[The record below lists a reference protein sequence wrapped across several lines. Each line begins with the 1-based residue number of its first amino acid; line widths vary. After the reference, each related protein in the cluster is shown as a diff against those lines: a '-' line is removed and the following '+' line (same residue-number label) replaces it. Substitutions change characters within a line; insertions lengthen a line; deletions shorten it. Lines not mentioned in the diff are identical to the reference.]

1 MDGNQFALRLRLVAG
16 TMALFILLFFSVLYN
31 IQVVNGADYRRQAT
45 ARIANEETVEA
56 SRGELTD
63 RYGRVLVTNETIYEV
78 TLDRS
83 TLGEEAQRNATLL
96 KLLDICREEE
106 VSWTDNLP
114 ISAEAPFVYT
124 LESAGS
130 SNRSAFVRLMEAMGS
145 KWTTAAA
152 EAIQQVEAL
161 DSDSGGTVDRTDAG
175 DSLTQVLNEAV
186 AQTWQQAQEN
196 GLERETLSRAEGGQ
210 QQAAASGLSAQ
221 ALLNQMRT
229 YFEVDPSVSDEDAR
243 ALVGVLY
250 EMLLRTKDVST
261 SQYVFASDVDISFI
275 TKVKEAGL
283 AGVKIGTTTART
295 YKTNYAAHLL
305 GRVGSI
311 YYDEWYTDDSYYRN
325 NGYNMNDTVGKEG
338 VEKAFESY
346 LRGESGVRTTETNA
360 NGKVV
365 SETWV
370 PDENGEL
377 QVPKPGNNVMLT
389 IDERLQ
395 EAVETSLA
403 QRVPGMT
410 DQVQGAAAVVLDMS
424 GGVLAMASYPTF
436 DLSIYSDSTAYSQVS
451 QDPLAPLYNRA
462 IQGLYSPGSTFK
474 MITGVAALQEG
485 LTTPG
490 EEIYDNGRFDY
501 PAGEKYPYGDYHP
514 ACWYYLQYGGKH
526 GWENM
531 GEALRDSCNIFFYT
545 LGDRLGIDL
554 LDQYAAMFGL
564 GEKTGIEI
572 SGEEAGRV
580 AGPAASEAL
589 GQEWYDGLLLSA
601 AIGQGTTECTPVQL
615 ANYIVTLVNGGN
627 HYPVH
632 LLKTVKT
639 SDYSQVVEE
648 YSAEPLDTINISEE
662 NLETVKEGMGL
673 MASEGSVAKYFKD
686 LPVTVGAK
694 TGTAQVGSATA
705 ESNAVF
711 VCFAPYDDP
720 EIAMAIVVERGG
732 SGTELGAIAADIL
745 SAYFGGENTNETVTT
760 ENTLLR

>member
-1 MDGNQFALRLRLVAG
+1 MMDGTRFTLRLRFVAG
-16 TMALFILLFFSVLYN
+16 IMAGILLLFFGVLYN
-31 IQVVNGADYRRQAT
+31 LQIVNVDDYRRQAT
-45 ARIANEETVEA
+45 ARIANQETVEA
-56 SRGELTD
+56 ARGEITD
-63 RYGRVLVTNETIYEV
+63 RYGRVLVSNKTIYEV

-96 KLLDICREEE
+96 KLLEICREEG
-106 VSWTDNLP
+106 VVWTDTLP
-114 ISAEAPFVYT
+114 ISDTAPFVYT
-124 LESAGS
+124 MDQTD
-130 SNRSAFVRLMEAMGS
+130 SNTRKSFSKLMETMGTS
-145 KWTTAAA
+145 WKTAAA
-152 EAIQQVEAL
+152 DGLELAAAM
-161 DSDSGGTVDRTDAG
+161 DSDGAAAVTQTEGG
-175 DSLTQVLNEAV
+175 SLSEAV
-186 AQTWQQAQEN
+186 ARAAQHQWSQARSD
-196 GLERETLSRAEGGQ
+196 GLRRETPGQ
-210 QQAAASGLSAQ
+210 APEQETAVSGVSAQ
-221 ALLNQMRT
+221 PLISKMRE
-229 YFEVDPSVSDEDAR
+229 YFEVDPAVSDEEGR

-261 SQYVFASDVDISFI
+261 SEYVFASDVDISFI

-283 AGVKIGTTTART
+283 AGVKIDTTTART
-295 YKTNYAAHLL
+295 YNTNYAAHLL

-311 YYDEWYTDDSYYRN
+311 YYDEWYADDSYYRN

-346 LRGESGVRTTETNA
+346 LRGEAGVRTTETNA

-377 QVPKPGNNVMLT
+377 QVPQPGNNVMLT

-395 EAVETSLA
+395 EAVETSLS

-410 DQVQGAAAVVLDMS
+410 DQVKGASAVVLDMS

-436 DLSIYSDSTAYSQVS
+436 DLSIYSDSAAYNQVS

-485 LTTPG
+485 YTTPG
-490 EEIYDNGRFDY
+490 EEILDTGRFQY

-531 GEALRDSCNIFFYT
+531 GEAIRDSCNIFFFT
-545 LGDRLGIDL
+545 LADRMGIDII
-554 LDQYAAMFGL
+554 DEYASMFGL
-564 GEKTGIEI
+564 GQKTGIEI
-572 SGEEAGRV
+572 TGEKTGRV

-601 AIGQGTTECTPVQL
+601 AIGQGTTECTPIQL

-627 HYPVH
+627 RYPVH

-648 YSAEPLDTINISEE
+648 YSAEPLDSINISEE
-662 NLETVKEGMGL
+662 NLETVKEGIGL

-686 LPVTVGAK
+686 LPVKVGAK

-720 EIAMAIVVERGG
+720 QIAISIVVERGG
-732 SGTELGAIAADIL
+732 SGTELGAIAADIV
-745 SAYFGGENTNETVTT
+745 SAYFGSENTNETVTT

>member
-1 MDGNQFALRLRLVAG
+1 MMDGTRFTLRLRFVAG
-16 TMALFILLFFSVLYN
+16 IMAGILLLFFGVLYN
-31 IQVVNGADYRRQAT
+31 LQIVNVDDYRRQAT
-45 ARIANEETVEA
+45 ARIANQETVEA
-56 SRGELTD
+56 ARGELTD
-63 RYGRVLVTNETIYEV
+63 RYGRVLVSNKTIYEV

-96 KLLDICREEE
+96 KLLEICREEG
-106 VSWTDNLP
+106 VVWTDTLP
-114 ISAEAPFVYT
+114 ISDTAPFVYT
-124 LESAGS
+124 MDQTD
-130 SNRSAFVRLMEAMGS
+130 SNTRKSFSKLMETMGTS
-145 KWTTAAA
+145 WKTAAA
-152 EAIQQVEAL
+152 DGLELAAAM
-161 DSDSGGTVDRTDAG
+161 DSDGAAAVTQTEGG
-175 DSLTQVLNEAV
+175 SLSEAV
-186 AQTWQQAQEN
+186 ARAAQHQWSQAQSD
-196 GLERETLSRAEGGQ
+196 GLRRETPGQ
-210 QQAAASGLSAQ
+210 APEQETAVSGVSAQ
-221 ALLNQMRT
+221 PLISKMRE
-229 YFEVDPSVSDEDAR
+229 YFEVDPAVSDEEGR

-261 SQYVFASDVDISFI
+261 SEYVFASDVDISFI

-283 AGVKIGTTTART
+283 AGVKIDTTTART
-295 YKTNYAAHLL
+295 YNTNYAAHLL

-311 YYDEWYTDDSYYRN
+311 YYDEWYADDSYYRN

-346 LRGESGVRTTETNA
+346 LRGEAGVRTTETNA

-377 QVPKPGNNVMLT
+377 QVPQPGNNVMLT

-395 EAVETSLA
+395 EAVETSLS

-410 DQVQGAAAVVLDMS
+410 DQVKGASAVVLDMS

-436 DLSIYSDSTAYSQVS
+436 DLSIYSDSAAYNQVS

-485 LTTPG
+485 YTTPG
-490 EEIYDNGRFDY
+490 EEILDTGRFQY

-531 GEALRDSCNIFFYT
+531 GEAIRDSCNIFFFT
-545 LGDRLGIDL
+545 LADRMGIDII
-554 LDQYAAMFGL
+554 DEYASMFGL
-564 GEKTGIEI
+564 GQKTGIEI
-572 SGEEAGRV
+572 TGEKTGRV

-601 AIGQGTTECTPVQL
+601 AIGQGTTECTPIQL

-627 HYPVH
+627 RYPVH

-648 YSAEPLDTINISEE
+648 YSAEPLDSINISEE

-686 LPVTVGAK
+686 LPVKVGAK

-720 EIAMAIVVERGG
+720 QIAISIVVERGG
-732 SGTELGAIAADIL
+732 SGTELGAIAADIV
-745 SAYFGGENTNETVTT
+745 SAYFGSENTNETVTT

>member
-1 MDGNQFALRLRLVAG
+1 MDGTRFTLRLRFVAG
-16 TMALFILLFFSVLYN
+16 IMAGILLLFFGVLYN
-31 IQVVNGADYRRQAT
+31 LQIVNVDDYRRQAT
-45 ARIANEETVEA
+45 ARIANQETVEA
-56 SRGELTD
+56 ARGEITD
-63 RYGRVLVTNETIYEV
+63 RYGRVLMSNKTIYEV

-96 KLLDICREEE
+96 KLLEICREEG
-106 VSWTDNLP
+106 VVWTDTLP
-114 ISAEAPFVYT
+114 ISDTAPFVYT
-124 LESAGS
+124 MDQTD
-130 SNRSAFVRLMEAMGS
+130 SNTRKSFSKLMETMGTS
-145 KWTTAAA
+145 WKTAAA
-152 EAIQQVEAL
+152 DGLELAAAM
-161 DSDSGGTVDRTDAG
+161 DSDGAAAVTQTEGG
-175 DSLTQVLNEAV
+175 SLSEAV
-186 AQTWQQAQEN
+186 ARAAQHQWSQAQSD
-196 GLERETLSRAEGGQ
+196 GLRRETPGQ
-210 QQAAASGLSAQ
+210 APEQETAVSGVSAQ
-221 ALLNQMRT
+221 PLISKMRE
-229 YFEVDPSVSDEDAR
+229 YFEVDPAVSDEEGR

-261 SQYVFASDVDISFI
+261 SEYVFASDVDISFI

-283 AGVKIGTTTART
+283 AGVKIDTTTART
-295 YKTNYAAHLL
+295 YNTNYAAHLL

-311 YYDEWYTDDSYYRN
+311 YYDEWYADDSYYRN

-346 LRGESGVRTTETNA
+346 LRGEAGVRTTETNA

-377 QVPKPGNNVMLT
+377 QVPQPGNNVMLT

-395 EAVETSLA
+395 EAVETSLS

-410 DQVQGAAAVVLDMS
+410 DQVKGASAVVLDMS

-436 DLSIYSDSTAYSQVS
+436 DLSIYSDSAAYNQVS

-485 LTTPG
+485 YTTPG
-490 EEIYDNGRFDY
+490 EEILDTGRFQY

-531 GEALRDSCNIFFYT
+531 GEAIRDSCNIFFFT
-545 LGDRLGIDL
+545 LADRMGIDII
-554 LDQYAAMFGL
+554 DEYASMFGL
-564 GEKTGIEI
+564 GQKTGIEI
-572 SGEEAGRV
+572 NGEKTGRV

-601 AIGQGTTECTPVQL
+601 AIGQGTTECTPIQL

-627 HYPVH
+627 RYPVH

-648 YSAEPLDTINISEE
+648 YSAEPLDSINISEE

-686 LPVTVGAK
+686 LPVKVGAK

-720 EIAMAIVVERGG
+720 EIAISIVVERGG
-732 SGTELGAIAADIL
+732 SGTELGAIAADIV
-745 SAYFGGENTNETVTT
+745 SAYFGSENTNETVTT

>member
-1 MDGNQFALRLRLVAG
+1 MMDGTRFTLRLRFVAG
-16 TMALFILLFFSVLYN
+16 IMAGILLLFFGVLYN
-31 IQVVNGADYRRQAT
+31 LQIVNVDDYRRQAT
-45 ARIANEETVEA
+45 ARIANQETVEA
-56 SRGELTD
+56 ARGEITD
-63 RYGRVLVTNETIYEV
+63 RYGRVLVSNKTIYEV

-96 KLLDICREEE
+96 KLLEICREEG
-106 VSWTDNLP
+106 VVWTDTLP
-114 ISAEAPFVYT
+114 ISDTAPFVYT
-124 LESAGS
+124 MDQTD
-130 SNRSAFVRLMEAMGS
+130 SNTRKSFSKLMETMGTS
-145 KWTTAAA
+145 WKTAAA
-152 EAIQQVEAL
+152 DGLELAAAM
-161 DSDSGGTVDRTDAG
+161 DSDGAAAVTQTEGG
-175 DSLTQVLNEAV
+175 SLSEAV
-186 AQTWQQAQEN
+186 ARAAQHQWSQAQSD
-196 GLERETLSRAEGGQ
+196 GLRRETPGQ
-210 QQAAASGLSAQ
+210 APEQETAVSGVSAQ
-221 ALLNQMRT
+221 PLISKMRE
-229 YFEVDPSVSDEDAR
+229 YFEVDPAVSDEEGR

-261 SQYVFASDVDISFI
+261 SEYVFASDVDISFI

-283 AGVKIGTTTART
+283 AGVKIDTTTART
-295 YKTNYAAHLL
+295 YNTNYAAHLL

-311 YYDEWYTDDSYYRN
+311 YYDEWYADDSYYRN

-346 LRGESGVRTTETNA
+346 LRGEAGVRTTETNA

-377 QVPKPGNNVMLT
+377 QVPQPGNNVMLT

-395 EAVETSLA
+395 EAVETSLS

-410 DQVQGAAAVVLDMS
+410 DQVKGASAVVLDMS

-436 DLSIYSDSTAYSQVS
+436 DLSIYSDSAAYNQVS

-485 LTTPG
+485 YTTPG
-490 EEIYDNGRFDY
+490 EEILDTGRFQY

-531 GEALRDSCNIFFYT
+531 GEAIRDSCNIFFFT
-545 LGDRLGIDL
+545 LADRMGIDII
-554 LDQYAAMFGL
+554 DEYASMFGL
-564 GEKTGIEI
+564 GQKTGIEI
-572 SGEEAGRV
+572 TGEKTGRV

-601 AIGQGTTECTPVQL
+601 AIGQGTTECTPIQL

-627 HYPVH
+627 RYPVH

-648 YSAEPLDTINISEE
+648 YSAEPLDSINISEE

-686 LPVTVGAK
+686 LPVKVGAK

-720 EIAMAIVVERGG
+720 QIAISIVVERGG
-732 SGTELGAIAADIL
+732 SGTELGAIAADIV
-745 SAYFGGENTNETVTT
+745 STYFGSENTNETVTT

>member
-1 MDGNQFALRLRLVAG
+1 MMDGTRFTLRLRFVAG
-16 TMALFILLFFSVLYN
+16 IMAGILLLFFGVLYN
-31 IQVVNGADYRRQAT
+31 LQIVNVDDYRRQAT
-45 ARIANEETVEA
+45 ARIANQETVEA
-56 SRGELTD
+56 ARGEITD
-63 RYGRVLVTNETIYEV
+63 RYGRVLVSNKTIYEV

-96 KLLDICREEE
+96 KLLEICREEG
-106 VSWTDNLP
+106 VVWTDTLP
-114 ISAEAPFVYT
+114 ISDTAPFVYT
-124 LESAGS
+124 MDQTD
-130 SNRSAFVRLMEAMGS
+130 SNTRKSFSKLMETMGTS
-145 KWTTAAA
+145 WKTAAA
-152 EAIQQVEAL
+152 DGLELAAAM
-161 DSDSGGTVDRTDAG
+161 DSDGAAAVTQTEGG
-175 DSLTQVLNEAV
+175 SLSEAV
-186 AQTWQQAQEN
+186 SRAAQHQWSQAQSD
-196 GLERETLSRAEGGQ
+196 GLRRETPGQ
-210 QQAAASGLSAQ
+210 APEQETAVSGVSAQ
-221 ALLNQMRT
+221 PLISKMRE
-229 YFEVDPSVSDEDAR
+229 YFEVDPAVSDEEGR

-261 SQYVFASDVDISFI
+261 SEYVFASDVDISFI

-283 AGVKIGTTTART
+283 AGVKIDTTTART
-295 YKTNYAAHLL
+295 YNTNYAAHLL

-311 YYDEWYTDDSYYRN
+311 YYDEWYADDSYYRN

-346 LRGESGVRTTETNA
+346 LRGEAGVRTTETNA

-377 QVPKPGNNVMLT
+377 QVPQPGNNVMLT

-395 EAVETSLA
+395 EAVETSLS

-410 DQVQGAAAVVLDMS
+410 DQVKGASAVVLDMS

-436 DLSIYSDSTAYSQVS
+436 DLSIYSDSAAYNQVS

-485 LTTPG
+485 YTTPG
-490 EEIYDNGRFDY
+490 EEILDTGRFQY

-531 GEALRDSCNIFFYT
+531 GEAIRDSCNIFFFT
-545 LGDRLGIDL
+545 LADRMGIDII
-554 LDQYAAMFGL
+554 DEYASMFGL
-564 GEKTGIEI
+564 GQKTGIEI
-572 SGEEAGRV
+572 NGEKTGRV

-601 AIGQGTTECTPVQL
+601 AIGQGTTECTPIQL

-627 HYPVH
+627 RYPVH

-648 YSAEPLDTINISEE
+648 YSAEPLDSINISEE
-662 NLETVKEGMGL
+662 NLETVKEGVGL

-686 LPVTVGAK
+686 LPVKVGAK

-720 EIAMAIVVERGG
+720 QIAISIVVERGG
-732 SGTELGAIAADIL
+732 SGTELGAIAADIV
-745 SAYFGGENTNETVTT
+745 SAYFGSENTNETVTT

>member
-1 MDGNQFALRLRLVAG
+1 MMDGTRFTLRLRFVAG
-16 TMALFILLFFSVLYN
+16 IMAGILLLFFGVLYN
-31 IQVVNGADYRRQAT
+31 LQIVNVDDYRRQAT
-45 ARIANEETVEA
+45 ARIANQETVEA
-56 SRGELTD
+56 ARGEITD
-63 RYGRVLVTNETIYEV
+63 RYGRVLVSNKTIYEV

-96 KLLDICREEE
+96 KLLEICREEG
-106 VSWTDNLP
+106 VVWTDTLP
-114 ISAEAPFVYT
+114 ISDTAPFVYT
-124 LESAGS
+124 MDQTD
-130 SNRSAFVRLMEAMGS
+130 SNTRKSFSKLMETMGTS
-145 KWTTAAA
+145 WKTAAA
-152 EAIQQVEAL
+152 DGLELAAAM
-161 DSDSGGTVDRTDAG
+161 DSDGAAAVTQTEGG
-175 DSLTQVLNEAV
+175 SLSEAV
-186 AQTWQQAQEN
+186 ARAAQHQWSQAQSD
-196 GLERETLSRAEGGQ
+196 GLRRETPGQ
-210 QQAAASGLSAQ
+210 APEQETAVSGVSAQ
-221 ALLNQMRT
+221 PLISKMQE
-229 YFEVDPSVSDEDAR
+229 YFEVDPAVSDEEGR

-261 SQYVFASDVDISFI
+261 SEYVFASDVDISFI

-283 AGVKIGTTTART
+283 AGVKIDTTTART
-295 YKTNYAAHLL
+295 YNTNYAAHLL

-311 YYDEWYTDDSYYRN
+311 YYDEWYADDSYYRN

-346 LRGESGVRTTETNA
+346 LRGEAGVRTTETNA

-377 QVPKPGNNVMLT
+377 QVPQPGNNVMLT

-395 EAVETSLA
+395 EAVETSLS

-410 DQVQGAAAVVLDMS
+410 DQVKGASAVVLDMS

-436 DLSIYSDSTAYSQVS
+436 DLSIYSDSAAYNQVS

-485 LTTPG
+485 YTTPG
-490 EEIYDNGRFDY
+490 EEILDTGRFQY

-531 GEALRDSCNIFFYT
+531 GEAIRDSCNIFFFT
-545 LGDRLGIDL
+545 LADRMGIDII
-554 LDQYAAMFGL
+554 DEYASMFGL
-564 GEKTGIEI
+564 GQKTGIEI
-572 SGEEAGRV
+572 TGEKTGRV

-601 AIGQGTTECTPVQL
+601 AIGQGTTECTPIQL

-627 HYPVH
+627 RYPVH

-648 YSAEPLDTINISEE
+648 YSAEPLDSINISEE

-686 LPVTVGAK
+686 LPVKVGAK

-720 EIAMAIVVERGG
+720 EIAISIVVERGG
-732 SGTELGAIAADIL
+732 SGTELGAIAADIV
-745 SAYFGGENTNETVTT
+745 SAYFGSENTNETVTT

>member
-1 MDGNQFALRLRLVAG
+1 MMDGTRFTLRLRFVAG
-16 TMALFILLFFSVLYN
+16 IMAGILLLFFGVLYN
-31 IQVVNGADYRRQAT
+31 LQIVNVDDYRRQAT
-45 ARIANEETVEA
+45 ARIANQETVEA
-56 SRGELTD
+56 ARGEITD
-63 RYGRVLVTNETIYEV
+63 RYGRVLVSNKTIYEV

-96 KLLDICREEE
+96 KLLEICREEG
-106 VSWTDNLP
+106 VVWTDTLP
-114 ISAEAPFVYT
+114 ISDTAPFVYT
-124 LESAGS
+124 MDQTD
-130 SNRSAFVRLMEAMGS
+130 SNTRKSFSKLMETMGTS
-145 KWTTAAA
+145 WKTAAA
-152 EAIQQVEAL
+152 DGLELAAAM
-161 DSDSGGTVDRTDAG
+161 DSDGAAAVTQTEGG
-175 DSLTQVLNEAV
+175 SLSEAV
-186 AQTWQQAQEN
+186 SRAAQHQWSQAQSD
-196 GLERETLSRAEGGQ
+196 GLRRETPGQ
-210 QQAAASGLSAQ
+210 APEQETAVSGVSAQ
-221 ALLNQMRT
+221 PLISKMRE
-229 YFEVDPSVSDEDAR
+229 YFEVDPTVSDEEGR

-261 SQYVFASDVDISFI
+261 SEYVFASDVDISFI

-283 AGVKIGTTTART
+283 AGVKIDTTTART
-295 YKTNYAAHLL
+295 YNTNYAAHLL

-311 YYDEWYTDDSYYRN
+311 YYDEWYADDSYYRN

-346 LRGESGVRTTETNA
+346 LRGEAGVRTTETNA

-377 QVPKPGNNVMLT
+377 QVPQPGNNVMLT

-395 EAVETSLA
+395 EAVETSLS

-410 DQVQGAAAVVLDMS
+410 DQVKGASAVVLDMS

-436 DLSIYSDSTAYSQVS
+436 DLSIYSDSAAYNQVS

-485 LTTPG
+485 YTTPG
-490 EEIYDNGRFDY
+490 EEILDTGRFQY

-531 GEALRDSCNIFFYT
+531 GEAIRDSCNIFFFT
-545 LGDRLGIDL
+545 LADRMGIDII
-554 LDQYAAMFGL
+554 DEYASMFGL
-564 GEKTGIEI
+564 GQKTGIEI
-572 SGEEAGRV
+572 TGEKTGRV

-601 AIGQGTTECTPVQL
+601 AIGQGTTECTPIQL

-627 HYPVH
+627 RYPVH

-648 YSAEPLDTINISEE
+648 YSAEPLDSINISEE
-662 NLETVKEGMGL
+662 NLETVKEGIGL

-686 LPVTVGAK
+686 LPVKVGAK

-720 EIAMAIVVERGG
+720 EIAISIVVERGG
-732 SGTELGAIAADIL
+732 SGTELGAIAADIV
-745 SAYFGGENTNETVTT
+745 SAYFGSENTNETVTT

>member
-1 MDGNQFALRLRLVAG
+1 MMDGTRFTLRLRFVAG
-16 TMALFILLFFSVLYN
+16 IMAGILLLFFGVLYN
-31 IQVVNGADYRRQAT
+31 LQIVNVDDYRRQAT
-45 ARIANEETVEA
+45 ARIANQETVEA
-56 SRGELTD
+56 ARGEITD
-63 RYGRVLVTNETIYEV
+63 RYGRVLVSNKTIYEV

-96 KLLDICREEE
+96 KLLEICREEG
-106 VSWTDNLP
+106 VVWTDTLP
-114 ISAEAPFVYT
+114 ISDTAPFVYT
-124 LESAGS
+124 MDQTD
-130 SNRSAFVRLMEAMGS
+130 SNTRKSFSKLMETMGTS
-145 KWTTAAA
+145 WKTAAA
-152 EAIQQVEAL
+152 DGLELAAAM
-161 DSDSGGTVDRTDAG
+161 DSDGAAAVTQTEGG
-175 DSLTQVLNEAV
+175 SLSEAV
-186 AQTWQQAQEN
+186 ARAAQHQWSQAQSD
-196 GLERETLSRAEGGQ
+196 GLRRETPGQ
-210 QQAAASGLSAQ
+210 APEQETAVSGVSAQ
-221 ALLNQMRT
+221 PLISKMRE
-229 YFEVDPSVSDEDAR
+229 YFEVDPAVSDEEGR

-261 SQYVFASDVDISFI
+261 SEYVFASDVDISFI

-283 AGVKIGTTTART
+283 AGVKIDTTTART
-295 YKTNYAAHLL
+295 YNTNYAAHLL

-311 YYDEWYTDDSYYRN
+311 YYDEWYADDSYYRN

-346 LRGESGVRTTETNA
+346 LRGEAGVRTTETNA

-377 QVPKPGNNVMLT
+377 QVPQPGNNVMLT

-395 EAVETSLA
+395 EAVETSLS

-410 DQVQGAAAVVLDMS
+410 DQVKGASAVVLDMS

-436 DLSIYSDSTAYSQVS
+436 DLSIYSDSAAYNQVS

-485 LTTPG
+485 YTTPG
-490 EEIYDNGRFDY
+490 EEILDTGRFQY

-531 GEALRDSCNIFFYT
+531 GEAIRDSCNIFFFT
-545 LGDRLGIDL
+545 LADRMGIDII
-554 LDQYAAMFGL
+554 DEYASMFGL
-564 GEKTGIEI
+564 GQKTGIEI
-572 SGEEAGRV
+572 TGEKTGRV

-601 AIGQGTTECTPVQL
+601 AIGQGTTECTPIQL

-627 HYPVH
+627 RYPVH

-648 YSAEPLDTINISEE
+648 YSAEPLDSINISEE
-662 NLETVKEGMGL
+662 NLETVKEGIGL
-673 MASEGSVAKYFKD
+673 IASEGSVAKYFKD
-686 LPVTVGAK
+686 LPVKVGAK

-720 EIAMAIVVERGG
+720 EIAISIVVERGG
-732 SGTELGAIAADIL
+732 SGTELGAIAADIV
-745 SAYFGGENTNETVTT
+745 SAYFGSENTNETVTT

>member
-1 MDGNQFALRLRLVAG
+1 MDGTKFTIRLRFVAG
-16 TMALFILLFFSVLYN
+16 IMAGVLLLFLGVLYN
-31 IQVVNGADYRRQAT
+31 LQVVNVDSYRRQAT
-45 ARIANEETVEA
+45 ARIANQETVEA
-56 SRGELTD
+56 ARGEITD
-63 RYGRVLVTNETIYEV
+63 RYGRVLVTNENIYEV

-96 KLLDICREEE
+96 KLLEICRMEG
-106 VSWTDNLP
+106 VTWTDTLP
-114 ISAEAPFVYT
+114 ISSTAPFVYT
-124 LESAGS
+124 MEQTD
-130 SNRSAFVRLMEAMGS
+130 SNTRKSFSKLMETMGESWKSAAADGLALVAAMESDGS
-145 KWTTAAA
+145 TAAM
-152 EAIQQVEAL
+152 EV
-161 DSDSGGTVDRTDAG
+161 G
-175 DSLTQVLNEAV
+175 DSLA
-186 AQTWQQAQEN
+186 
-196 GLERETLSRAEGGQ
+196 
-210 QQAAASGLSAQ
+210 QAAAQGAQVQWDRIEAAGLQKDALSTAENQGSGAAASSGVSAQ
-221 ALLNQMRT
+221 SLINKMRD

-250 EMLLRTKDVST
+250 EMLLRTKNVST
-261 SQYVFASDVDISFI
+261 SEYVFASDVDIAFI

-311 YYDEWYTDDSYYRN
+311 YYDEWYSDDSYYRN

-346 LRGESGVRTTETNA
+346 LRGKAGVRTTETNA

-370 PDENGEL
+370 PDENGDL
-377 QVPKPGNNVMLT
+377 QVPQPGNNVMLT

-410 DQVQGAAAVVLDMS
+410 DQVQGASAVVLDMT

-436 DLSIYSDSTAYSQVS
+436 DLSIYSDSTAYNQVA

-485 LTTPG
+485 YTTPG
-490 EEIYDNGRFDY
+490 EEIYDTGRFQY
-501 PAGEKYPYGDYHP
+501 PEGEKYPYGDYHP
-514 ACWYYLQYGGKH
+514 ACWYYLEYGGRH

-531 GEALRDSCNIFFYT
+531 GEAIRDSCNIFFFT
-545 LGDRLGIDL
+545 LADRMGIDII
-554 LDQYAAMFGL
+554 DKYAAMFGL

-572 SGEEAGRV
+572 TGEKAGQV
-580 AGPAASEAL
+580 AGPATSESL

-601 AIGQGTTECTPVQL
+601 AIGQGTTQCTPVQL

-662 NLETVKEGMGL
+662 NLETVKDGMGL

-686 LPVTVGAK
+686 LPVKVGAK
-694 TGTAQVGSATA
+694 TGTAQVGSASA
-705 ESNAVF
+705 EANAVF

-720 EIAMAIVVERGG
+720 QIAVSIVVERGG

-745 SAYFGGENTNETVTT
+745 SAYFGSENTNETVTT

>member
-1 MDGNQFALRLRLVAG
+1 MDGTRFTLRLRFVAG
-16 TMALFILLFFSVLYN
+16 IMAGILLLFFGVLYN
-31 IQVVNGADYRRQAT
+31 LQIVNVDDYRRQAT
-45 ARIANEETVEA
+45 ARIANQETVEA
-56 SRGELTD
+56 ARGEITD
-63 RYGRVLVTNETIYEV
+63 RYGRVLVSNKTIYEV

-96 KLLDICREEE
+96 KLLEICREEG
-106 VSWTDNLP
+106 VVWTDTLP
-114 ISAEAPFVYT
+114 ISDTAPFVYT
-124 LESAGS
+124 MDQTD
-130 SNRSAFVRLMEAMGS
+130 SNTRKSFSKLMETMGTS
-145 KWTTAAA
+145 WKTAAA
-152 EAIQQVEAL
+152 DGLELAAAM
-161 DSDSGGTVDRTDAG
+161 DSNGAAAVTQTEGG
-175 DSLTQVLNEAV
+175 SLSEAV
-186 AQTWQQAQEN
+186 ARAAQHQWSQAQSD
-196 GLERETLSRAEGGQ
+196 GLRRETPGQ
-210 QQAAASGLSAQ
+210 APEQETAVSGVSAQ
-221 ALLNQMRT
+221 PLISKMRE
-229 YFEVDPSVSDEDAR
+229 YFEVDPAVSDEEGR

-261 SQYVFASDVDISFI
+261 SEYVFASDVDISFI

-283 AGVKIGTTTART
+283 AGVKIDTTTART
-295 YKTNYAAHLL
+295 YNTNYAAHLL

-311 YYDEWYTDDSYYRN
+311 YYDEWYADDSYYRN

-346 LRGESGVRTTETNA
+346 LRGEAGVRTTETNA

-377 QVPKPGNNVMLT
+377 QVPQPGNNVMLT

-395 EAVETSLA
+395 EAVETSLS

-410 DQVQGAAAVVLDMS
+410 DQVKGASAVVLDMS

-436 DLSIYSDSTAYSQVS
+436 DLSIYSDSAAYNQVS

-485 LTTPG
+485 YTTPG
-490 EEIYDNGRFDY
+490 EEILDTGRFQY

-531 GEALRDSCNIFFYT
+531 GEAIRDSCNIFFFT
-545 LGDRLGIDL
+545 LADRMGIDII
-554 LDQYAAMFGL
+554 DEYASMFGL
-564 GEKTGIEI
+564 GQKTGIEI
-572 SGEEAGRV
+572 TGEKTGRV

-601 AIGQGTTECTPVQL
+601 AIGQGTTECTPIQL

-627 HYPVH
+627 RYPVH

-648 YSAEPLDTINISEE
+648 YSAEPLDSINISEE
-662 NLETVKEGMGL
+662 NLETVKEGIGL

-686 LPVTVGAK
+686 LPVKVGAK

-720 EIAMAIVVERGG
+720 QIAISIVVERGG
-732 SGTELGAIAADIL
+732 SGTELGAIAADIV
-745 SAYFGGENTNETVTT
+745 SAYFGSENTNETVTT

>member
-1 MDGNQFALRLRLVAG
+1 MMDGTRFTLRLRFVAG
-16 TMALFILLFFSVLYN
+16 IMAGILLLFFGVLYN
-31 IQVVNGADYRRQAT
+31 LQIVNVDDYRRQAT
-45 ARIANEETVEA
+45 ARIANQETVEA
-56 SRGELTD
+56 ARGEITD
-63 RYGRVLVTNETIYEV
+63 RYGRVLVSNKTIYEV

-96 KLLDICREEE
+96 KLLEICREEG
-106 VSWTDNLP
+106 VVWTDTLP
-114 ISAEAPFVYT
+114 ISDTAPFVYT
-124 LESAGS
+124 MDQTD
-130 SNRSAFVRLMEAMGS
+130 SNTRKSFSKLMETMGTS
-145 KWTTAAA
+145 WKTAADDGLELA
-152 EAIQQVEAL
+152 AAM
-161 DSDSGGTVDRTDAG
+161 DSDGAAAVTQTEGG
-175 DSLTQVLNEAV
+175 SLSEAV
-186 AQTWQQAQEN
+186 ARAAQHQWSQAQSD
-196 GLERETLSRAEGGQ
+196 GLRRETPGQ
-210 QQAAASGLSAQ
+210 APEQETAVSGVSAQ
-221 ALLNQMRT
+221 PLISKMRE
-229 YFEVDPSVSDEDAR
+229 YFEVDPAVSDEEGR

-261 SQYVFASDVDISFI
+261 SEYVFASDVDISFI

-283 AGVKIGTTTART
+283 AGVKIDTTTART
-295 YKTNYAAHLL
+295 YNTNYAAHLL

-311 YYDEWYTDDSYYRN
+311 YYDEWYADDSYYRN

-346 LRGESGVRTTETNA
+346 LRGEAGVRTTETNA

-377 QVPKPGNNVMLT
+377 QVPQPGNNVMLT

-395 EAVETSLA
+395 EAVETSLS

-410 DQVQGAAAVVLDMS
+410 DQVKGASAVVLDMS

-436 DLSIYSDSTAYSQVS
+436 DLSIYSDSAAYNQVS

-485 LTTPG
+485 YTTPG
-490 EEIYDNGRFDY
+490 EEILDTGRFQY

-531 GEALRDSCNIFFYT
+531 GEAIRDSCNIFFFT
-545 LGDRLGIDL
+545 LADRMGIDII
-554 LDQYAAMFGL
+554 DEYASMFGL
-564 GEKTGIEI
+564 GQKTGIEI
-572 SGEEAGRV
+572 TGEKTGRV

-601 AIGQGTTECTPVQL
+601 AIGQGTTECTPIQL

-627 HYPVH
+627 RYPVH

-648 YSAEPLDTINISEE
+648 YSAEPLDSINISEE
-662 NLETVKEGMGL
+662 NLETVKEGIGL

-686 LPVTVGAK
+686 LPVKVGAK

-720 EIAMAIVVERGG
+720 QIAISIVVERGG
-732 SGTELGAIAADIL
+732 SGTELGAIAADIV
-745 SAYFGGENTNETVTT
+745 SAYFGSENTNETVTT

>member
-1 MDGNQFALRLRLVAG
+1 MMDGTRFTLRLRFVAG
-16 TMALFILLFFSVLYN
+16 IMAGILLLFFGVLYN
-31 IQVVNGADYRRQAT
+31 LQIVNVDDYRRQAT
-45 ARIANEETVEA
+45 ARIANQETVEA
-56 SRGELTD
+56 ARGEITD
-63 RYGRVLVTNETIYEV
+63 RYGRVLVSNKTIYEV

-96 KLLDICREEE
+96 KLLEICREEG
-106 VSWTDNLP
+106 VVWTDTLP
-114 ISAEAPFVYT
+114 ISDTAPFVYT
-124 LESAGS
+124 MDQTD
-130 SNRSAFVRLMEAMGS
+130 SNTRKSFSKLMETMGTS
-145 KWTTAAA
+145 WKTAAA
-152 EAIQQVEAL
+152 DGLELAAAM
-161 DSDSGGTVDRTDAG
+161 DSDGAAAVTQTEGG
-175 DSLTQVLNEAV
+175 SLSEAV
-186 AQTWQQAQEN
+186 ARAAQHQWSQAQSD
-196 GLERETLSRAEGGQ
+196 GLRRETPGQ
-210 QQAAASGLSAQ
+210 APEQETAVSGVSAQ
-221 ALLNQMRT
+221 PLISKMRE
-229 YFEVDPSVSDEDAR
+229 YFEVDPAVSDEEGR

-261 SQYVFASDVDISFI
+261 SEYVFASDVDISFI

-283 AGVKIGTTTART
+283 AGVKIDTTTART
-295 YKTNYAAHLL
+295 YNTNYAAHLL

-311 YYDEWYTDDSYYRN
+311 YYDEWYADDSYYRN

-346 LRGESGVRTTETNA
+346 LRGEAGVRTTETNA

-377 QVPKPGNNVMLT
+377 QVPQPGNNVMLT

-395 EAVETSLA
+395 EAVETSLS

-410 DQVQGAAAVVLDMS
+410 DQVKGASAVVLDMS

-436 DLSIYSDSTAYSQVS
+436 DLSIYSDSAAYNQVS

-462 IQGLYSPGSTFK
+462 IQGLYAPGSTFK

-485 LTTPG
+485 YTTPG
-490 EEIYDNGRFDY
+490 EEILDTGRFQY

-531 GEALRDSCNIFFYT
+531 GEAIRDSCNIFFFT
-545 LGDRLGIDL
+545 LADRMGIDII
-554 LDQYAAMFGL
+554 DEYASMFGL
-564 GEKTGIEI
+564 GQKTGIEI
-572 SGEEAGRV
+572 NGEKTGRV

-601 AIGQGTTECTPVQL
+601 AIGQGTTECTPIQL

-627 HYPVH
+627 RYPVH

-648 YSAEPLDTINISEE
+648 YSAEPLDSINISEE
-662 NLETVKEGMGL
+662 NLETVKEGIGL

-686 LPVTVGAK
+686 LPVKVGAK

-720 EIAMAIVVERGG
+720 EIAISIVVERGG
-732 SGTELGAIAADIL
+732 SGTELGAIAADIV
-745 SAYFGGENTNETVTT
+745 SAYFGSENTNETVTT

>member
-1 MDGNQFALRLRLVAG
+1 MMDGTRFTLRLRFVAG
-16 TMALFILLFFSVLYN
+16 IMAGVLLLFFGVLYN
-31 IQVVNGADYRRQAT
+31 LQIVNVDDYRRQAT
-45 ARIANEETVEA
+45 ARIANQETVEA
-56 SRGELTD
+56 ARGEITD
-63 RYGRVLVTNETIYEV
+63 RYGRVLVTNKTIYEV
-78 TLDRS
+78 TLDKS
-83 TLGEEAQRNATLL
+83 TLGEEPQRNATLL
-96 KLLDICREEE
+96 KLLEICREDG
-106 VSWTDNLP
+106 VVWTDTLP
-114 ISAEAPFVYT
+114 ISDTAPFVYT
-124 LESAGS
+124 MDQTD
-130 SNRSAFVRLMEAMGS
+130 SNTRKSFSKLMETMGTS
-145 KWTTAAA
+145 WKTAAA
-152 EAIQQVEAL
+152 DGLELAAAMDSDGTTSTTQTGGSSLSEAL
-161 DSDSGGTVDRTDAG
+161 SQAAQYQWSRAESD
-175 DSLTQVLNEAV
+175 
-186 AQTWQQAQEN
+186 
-196 GLERETLSRAEGGQ
+196 GLRRETLG
-210 QQAAASGLSAQ
+210 QAAQQETIVSGVSAQ
-221 ALLNQMRT
+221 PLISKMRE
-229 YFEVDPSVSDEDAR
+229 YFEVDPAVSDEEGR

-250 EMLLRTKDVST
+250 EMLLRTKNVST
-261 SQYVFASDVDISFI
+261 SEYVFASDVDISFI

-283 AGVKIGTTTART
+283 AGVKIDTTTARS
-295 YKTNYAAHLL
+295 YNTNYAAHLL

-311 YYDEWYTDDSYYRN
+311 YYDEWYAEDSYYRN
-325 NGYNMNDTVGKEG
+325 NDYNMNDTVGKEG
-338 VEKAFESY
+338 VEKAFEEY
-346 LRGESGVRTTETNA
+346 LRGEAGVRTTETNA

-377 QVPKPGNNVMLT
+377 QVPQPGNNVMLT

-395 EAVETSLA
+395 EVVETSLA

-410 DQVQGAAAVVLDMS
+410 DQVQGASAVVLDMT

-436 DLSIYSDSTAYSQVS
+436 DLSIYSDSAAYNQVA

-501 PAGEKYPYGDYHP
+501 PDGEKYPYGDYHP

-531 GEALRDSCNIFFYT
+531 GEAIRDSCNIFFYT

-554 LDQYAAMFGL
+554 LDEYASMFGL
-564 GEKTGIEI
+564 GQKTGIEI
-572 SGEEAGRV
+572 TGEKTGRV
-580 AGPAASEAL
+580 AGPEASESL

-601 AIGQGTTECTPVQL
+601 AIGQGTTECTPIQL

-627 HYPVH
+627 RYPVH

-639 SDYSQVVEE
+639 SDYSQVVKE
-648 YSAEPLDTINISEE
+648 YSAEPLDSINISEE

-673 MASEGSVAKYFKD
+673 MASEGSVASYFKD
-686 LPVTVGAK
+686 LPVKVGAK
-694 TGTAQVGSATA
+694 TGTAQVGSSTA
-705 ESNAVF
+705 EANAVF

-720 EIAMAIVVERGG
+720 EIAISIVVERGG

-745 SAYFGGENTNETVTT
+745 SAYFGSENTNETVTT

>member
-1 MDGNQFALRLRLVAG
+1 MMDGTRFTLRLRFVAG
-16 TMALFILLFFSVLYN
+16 IMAGILLLFFGVLYN
-31 IQVVNGADYRRQAT
+31 LQIVNVDDYRRQAT
-45 ARIANEETVEA
+45 ARIANQETVEA
-56 SRGELTD
+56 ARGEITD
-63 RYGRVLVTNETIYEV
+63 RYGRVLVSNKTIYEV

-96 KLLDICREEE
+96 KLLEICREEG
-106 VSWTDNLP
+106 VVWTDTLP
-114 ISAEAPFVYT
+114 SSDTAPFVYT
-124 LESAGS
+124 MDQTD
-130 SNRSAFVRLMEAMGS
+130 SNTRKSFSKLMETMGTS
-145 KWTTAAA
+145 WKTAAA
-152 EAIQQVEAL
+152 DGLELAAAM
-161 DSDSGGTVDRTDAG
+161 DSDGAAAVTQTEGG
-175 DSLTQVLNEAV
+175 SLSEAV
-186 AQTWQQAQEN
+186 ARAAQHQWSQAQSD
-196 GLERETLSRAEGGQ
+196 GLRRETPGQ
-210 QQAAASGLSAQ
+210 APEQETAVSGVSAQ
-221 ALLNQMRT
+221 PLISKMRE
-229 YFEVDPSVSDEDAR
+229 YFEVDPAVSDEEGR

-261 SQYVFASDVDISFI
+261 SEYVFASDVDISFI

-283 AGVKIGTTTART
+283 AGVKIDTTTART
-295 YKTNYAAHLL
+295 YNTNYAAHLL

-311 YYDEWYTDDSYYRN
+311 YYDEWYADDSYYRN

-346 LRGESGVRTTETNA
+346 LRGEAGVRTTETNA

-377 QVPKPGNNVMLT
+377 QVPQPGNNVMLT

-395 EAVETSLA
+395 EAVETSLS

-410 DQVQGAAAVVLDMS
+410 DQVKGASAVVLDMS

-436 DLSIYSDSTAYSQVS
+436 DLSIYSDSAAYNQVS

-485 LTTPG
+485 YTTPG
-490 EEIYDNGRFDY
+490 EEILDTGRFQY

-531 GEALRDSCNIFFYT
+531 GEAIRDSCNIFFFT
-545 LGDRLGIDL
+545 LADRMGIDII
-554 LDQYAAMFGL
+554 DEYASMFGL
-564 GEKTGIEI
+564 GQKTGIEI
-572 SGEEAGRV
+572 NGEKTGRV

-601 AIGQGTTECTPVQL
+601 VIGQGTTECTPIQL

-627 HYPVH
+627 RYPVH

-648 YSAEPLDTINISEE
+648 YSAEPLDSINISEE
-662 NLETVKEGMGL
+662 NLETVKEGVGL

-686 LPVTVGAK
+686 LPVKVGAK

-720 EIAMAIVVERGG
+720 EIAISIVVERGG
-732 SGTELGAIAADIL
+732 SGTELGAIAADIV
-745 SAYFGGENTNETVTT
+745 SAYFGSENTNETVTT

>member
-1 MDGNQFALRLRLVAG
+1 MDGTRFTLRLRFVAG
-16 TMALFILLFFSVLYN
+16 IMAGILLLFFGVLYN
-31 IQVVNGADYRRQAT
+31 LQIVNVDDYRRQAT
-45 ARIANEETVEA
+45 ARIANQETVEA
-56 SRGELTD
+56 ARGEITD
-63 RYGRVLVTNETIYEV
+63 RYGRVLVSNKTIYEV

-96 KLLDICREEE
+96 KLLEICREEG
-106 VSWTDNLP
+106 VVWTDTLP
-114 ISAEAPFVYT
+114 ISDTAPFVYT
-124 LESAGS
+124 MDQTD
-130 SNRSAFVRLMEAMGS
+130 SNTRKSFSKLMETMGTS
-145 KWTTAAA
+145 WKTAAA
-152 EAIQQVEAL
+152 DGLELAAAM
-161 DSDSGGTVDRTDAG
+161 DSDGAAAVTQTEGG
-175 DSLTQVLNEAV
+175 SLSEAV
-186 AQTWQQAQEN
+186 ARAAQHQWSQAQSD
-196 GLERETLSRAEGGQ
+196 GLRRETPGQ
-210 QQAAASGLSAQ
+210 APEQETAVSGVSAQ
-221 ALLNQMRT
+221 PLISKMRE
-229 YFEVDPSVSDEDAR
+229 YFEVDPAVSDEEGR

-261 SQYVFASDVDISFI
+261 SEYVFASDVDISFI

-283 AGVKIGTTTART
+283 AGVKIDTTTART
-295 YKTNYAAHLL
+295 YNTNYAAHLL

-311 YYDEWYTDDSYYRN
+311 YYDEWYADDSYYRN

-346 LRGESGVRTTETNA
+346 LRGEAGVRTTETNA

-377 QVPKPGNNVMLT
+377 QVPQPGNNVMLT

-395 EAVETSLA
+395 EAVETSLS

-410 DQVQGAAAVVLDMS
+410 DQVKGASAVVLDMS

-436 DLSIYSDSTAYSQVS
+436 DLSIYSDSAAYNQVS

-485 LTTPG
+485 YTTPG
-490 EEIYDNGRFDY
+490 EEILDTGRFQY

-531 GEALRDSCNIFFYT
+531 GEAIRDSCNIFFFT
-545 LGDRLGIDL
+545 LADRMGIDII
-554 LDQYAAMFGL
+554 DEYASMFGL
-564 GEKTGIEI
+564 GQKTGIEI
-572 SGEEAGRV
+572 TGEKTGRV

-601 AIGQGTTECTPVQL
+601 AIGQGTTECTPIQL

-627 HYPVH
+627 RYPVH

-648 YSAEPLDTINISEE
+648 YSAEPLDSINISEE
-662 NLETVKEGMGL
+662 NLETVKEGIGL

-686 LPVTVGAK
+686 LPVKVGAK

-720 EIAMAIVVERGG
+720 EIAISIVVERGG
-732 SGTELGAIAADIL
+732 SGTELGAIAADIV
-745 SAYFGGENTNETVTT
+745 SAYFGSENTNETVTT

>member
-1 MDGNQFALRLRLVAG
+1 MDGTRFTLRLRFVAG
-16 TMALFILLFFSVLYN
+16 IMAGILLLFFGVLYN
-31 IQVVNGADYRRQAT
+31 LQIVNVDDYRRQAT
-45 ARIANEETVEA
+45 ARIANQETVEA
-56 SRGELTD
+56 ARGEITD
-63 RYGRVLVTNETIYEV
+63 RYGRVLVSNKTIYEV

-96 KLLDICREEE
+96 KLLEICREEG
-106 VSWTDNLP
+106 VVWTDTLP
-114 ISAEAPFVYT
+114 ISDTAPFVYT
-124 LESAGS
+124 MDQTD
-130 SNRSAFVRLMEAMGS
+130 SNTRKSFSKLMETMGTS
-145 KWTTAAA
+145 WKTAAA
-152 EAIQQVEAL
+152 DGLELAAAM
-161 DSDSGGTVDRTDAG
+161 DSDGAAAVTQTEGG
-175 DSLTQVLNEAV
+175 SLSEAV
-186 AQTWQQAQEN
+186 ARAAQHQWSQAQSD
-196 GLERETLSRAEGGQ
+196 GLRRETPGQ
-210 QQAAASGLSAQ
+210 APEQETAVSGVSAQ
-221 ALLNQMRT
+221 PLISKMRE
-229 YFEVDPSVSDEDAR
+229 YFEVDPAVSDEEGR

-261 SQYVFASDVDISFI
+261 SEYVFASDVDISFI

-283 AGVKIGTTTART
+283 AGVKIDTTTART
-295 YKTNYAAHLL
+295 YNTNYAAHLL

-311 YYDEWYTDDSYYRN
+311 YYDEWYADDSYYRN

-346 LRGESGVRTTETNA
+346 LRGEAGVRTTETNA

-377 QVPKPGNNVMLT
+377 QVPQPGNNVMLT

-395 EAVETSLA
+395 EAVETSLS

-410 DQVQGAAAVVLDMS
+410 DQVKGASAVVLDMS

-436 DLSIYSDSTAYSQVS
+436 DLSIYSDSAAYNQVS

-485 LTTPG
+485 YTTPG
-490 EEIYDNGRFDY
+490 EEILDTGRFQY

-531 GEALRDSCNIFFYT
+531 GEAIRDSCNIFFFT
-545 LGDRLGIDL
+545 LADRMGIDII
-554 LDQYAAMFGL
+554 DEYASMFGL
-564 GEKTGIEI
+564 GQKTGIEI
-572 SGEEAGRV
+572 NGEKTGRV

-601 AIGQGTTECTPVQL
+601 AIGQGTTECTPIQL

-627 HYPVH
+627 RYPVH

-648 YSAEPLDTINISEE
+648 YSAEPLDSINISEE
-662 NLETVKEGMGL
+662 NLETVKEGIGL

-686 LPVTVGAK
+686 LPVKVGAK

-720 EIAMAIVVERGG
+720 EIAISIVVERGG
-732 SGTELGAIAADIL
+732 SGTELGAIAADIV
-745 SAYFGGENTNETVTT
+745 STYFGSENTNETVTT

>member
-1 MDGNQFALRLRLVAG
+1 MMDGTRFTLRLRFVAG
-16 TMALFILLFFSVLYN
+16 IMAGILLLFFGVLYN
-31 IQVVNGADYRRQAT
+31 LQIVNVDDYRRQAT
-45 ARIANEETVEA
+45 ARIANQETVEA
-56 SRGELTD
+56 ARGEITD
-63 RYGRVLVTNETIYEV
+63 RYGRVLVSNKTIYEV

-96 KLLDICREEE
+96 KLLEICREEG
-106 VSWTDNLP
+106 VVWTDTLP
-114 ISAEAPFVYT
+114 ISDTAPFVYT
-124 LESAGS
+124 MDQTD
-130 SNRSAFVRLMEAMGS
+130 SNTRKSFSKLMETMGTS
-145 KWTTAAA
+145 WKTAAA
-152 EAIQQVEAL
+152 DGLELAAAM
-161 DSDSGGTVDRTDAG
+161 DSDGAAAVTQTEGG
-175 DSLTQVLNEAV
+175 SLSEAV
-186 AQTWQQAQEN
+186 SRAAQHQWSQAQSD
-196 GLERETLSRAEGGQ
+196 GLRRETPGQ
-210 QQAAASGLSAQ
+210 APEQETAVSGVSAQ
-221 ALLNQMRT
+221 PLISKMRE
-229 YFEVDPSVSDEDAR
+229 YFEVDPAVSDEEGR

-261 SQYVFASDVDISFI
+261 SEYVFASDVDISFI

-283 AGVKIGTTTART
+283 AGVKIDTTTART
-295 YKTNYAAHLL
+295 YNTNYAAHLL

-311 YYDEWYTDDSYYRN
+311 YYDEWYADDSYYRN

-346 LRGESGVRTTETNA
+346 LRGEAGVRTTETNA

-377 QVPKPGNNVMLT
+377 QVPQPGNNVMLT

-395 EAVETSLA
+395 EAVETSLS

-410 DQVQGAAAVVLDMS
+410 DQVKGASAVVLDMS

-436 DLSIYSDSTAYSQVS
+436 DLSIYSDSAAYNQVS

-485 LTTPG
+485 YTTPG
-490 EEIYDNGRFDY
+490 EEILDTGRFQY

-531 GEALRDSCNIFFYT
+531 GEAIRDSCNIFFFT
-545 LGDRLGIDL
+545 LADRMGIDII
-554 LDQYAAMFGL
+554 DEYASMFGL
-564 GEKTGIEI
+564 GQKTGIEI
-572 SGEEAGRV
+572 NGEKTGRV

-601 AIGQGTTECTPVQL
+601 AIGQGTTECTPIQL

-627 HYPVH
+627 RYPVH

-648 YSAEPLDTINISEE
+648 YSAEPLDSINISEE

-686 LPVTVGAK
+686 LPVKVGAK

-720 EIAMAIVVERGG
+720 EIAISIVVERGG
-732 SGTELGAIAADIL
+732 SGTELGAIAADIV
-745 SAYFGGENTNETVTT
+745 SAYFGSENTNETVTT

>member
-1 MDGNQFALRLRLVAG
+1 MMDGTRFTLRLRFVAG
-16 TMALFILLFFSVLYN
+16 IMAGILLLFFGVLYN
-31 IQVVNGADYRRQAT
+31 LQIVNVDDYRRQAT
-45 ARIANEETVEA
+45 ARIANQETVEA
-56 SRGELTD
+56 ARGEITD
-63 RYGRVLVTNETIYEV
+63 RYGRVLVSNKTIYEV

-96 KLLDICREEE
+96 KLLEICREEG
-106 VSWTDNLP
+106 VVWTDTLP
-114 ISAEAPFVYT
+114 ISDTAPFVYT
-124 LESAGS
+124 MDQTD
-130 SNRSAFVRLMEAMGS
+130 SNTRKSFSKLMETMGTS
-145 KWTTAAA
+145 WKTAAA
-152 EAIQQVEAL
+152 DGLELAAAM
-161 DSDSGGTVDRTDAG
+161 DSDGAAAVTQTEGG
-175 DSLTQVLNEAV
+175 SLSEAV
-186 AQTWQQAQEN
+186 ARAAQHQWSQAQSD
-196 GLERETLSRAEGGQ
+196 GLRRETPGQ
-210 QQAAASGLSAQ
+210 APEQETAVSGVSAQ
-221 ALLNQMRT
+221 PLISKMRE
-229 YFEVDPSVSDEDAR
+229 YFEVDPAVSDEEGR

-261 SQYVFASDVDISFI
+261 SEYVFASDVDISFI

-283 AGVKIGTTTART
+283 AGVKIDTTTART
-295 YKTNYAAHLL
+295 YNTNYAAHLL

-311 YYDEWYTDDSYYRN
+311 YYDEWYADDSYYRN

-346 LRGESGVRTTETNA
+346 LRGEAGVRTTETNA

-377 QVPKPGNNVMLT
+377 QVPQPGNNVMLT

-395 EAVETSLA
+395 EAVETSLS

-410 DQVQGAAAVVLDMS
+410 DQVKGASAVVLDMS

-436 DLSIYSDSTAYSQVS
+436 DLSIYSDSAAYNQVS

-485 LTTPG
+485 YTTPG
-490 EEIYDNGRFDY
+490 EEILDTGRFQY

-531 GEALRDSCNIFFYT
+531 GEAIRDSCNIFFFT
-545 LGDRLGIDL
+545 LADRMGIDII
-554 LDQYAAMFGL
+554 DEYASMFGL
-564 GEKTGIEI
+564 GQKTGIEI
-572 SGEEAGRV
+572 NGEKTGRV

-601 AIGQGTTECTPVQL
+601 AIGQGTTECTPIQL

-627 HYPVH
+627 RYPAH

-648 YSAEPLDTINISEE
+648 YSAEPLDSINISEE
-662 NLETVKEGMGL
+662 NLETVKEGVGL

-686 LPVTVGAK
+686 LPVKVGAK

-720 EIAMAIVVERGG
+720 QIAISIVVERGG
-732 SGTELGAIAADIL
+732 SGTELGAIAADIV
-745 SAYFGGENTNETVTT
+745 SAYFGSENTNETVTT

>member
-1 MDGNQFALRLRLVAG
+1 MDGTRFTLRLRFVAG
-16 TMALFILLFFSVLYN
+16 IMAGILLLFFGVLYN
-31 IQVVNGADYRRQAT
+31 LQIVNVDDYRRQAT
-45 ARIANEETVEA
+45 ARIANQETVEA
-56 SRGELTD
+56 ARGELTD
-63 RYGRVLVTNETIYEV
+63 RYGRVLVSNKTIYEV

-96 KLLDICREEE
+96 KLLEICREEG
-106 VSWTDNLP
+106 VVWTDTLP
-114 ISAEAPFVYT
+114 ISDTAPFVYT
-124 LESAGS
+124 MDQTD
-130 SNRSAFVRLMEAMGS
+130 SNTRKSFSKLMETMGTS
-145 KWTTAAA
+145 WKTAAA
-152 EAIQQVEAL
+152 DGLELAAAM
-161 DSDSGGTVDRTDAG
+161 DSDGAAAVTQTEGG
-175 DSLTQVLNEAV
+175 SLSEAV
-186 AQTWQQAQEN
+186 ARAAQHQWSQAQSD
-196 GLERETLSRAEGGQ
+196 GLRRETPGQ
-210 QQAAASGLSAQ
+210 APEQETAVSGVSAQ
-221 ALLNQMRT
+221 PLISKMQE
-229 YFEVDPSVSDEDAR
+229 YFEVDPAVSDEEGR

-261 SQYVFASDVDISFI
+261 SEYVFASDVDISFI

-283 AGVKIGTTTART
+283 AGVKIDTTTART
-295 YKTNYAAHLL
+295 YNTNYAAHLL

-311 YYDEWYTDDSYYRN
+311 YYDEWYADDSYYRN

-346 LRGESGVRTTETNA
+346 LRGEAGVRTTETNA

-377 QVPKPGNNVMLT
+377 QVPQPGNNVMLT

-395 EAVETSLA
+395 EAVETSLS

-410 DQVQGAAAVVLDMS
+410 DQVKGASAVVLDMS

-436 DLSIYSDSTAYSQVS
+436 DLSIYSDSAAYNQVS

-485 LTTPG
+485 YTTPG
-490 EEIYDNGRFDY
+490 EEILDTGRFQY

-531 GEALRDSCNIFFYT
+531 GEAIRDSCNIFFFT
-545 LGDRLGIDL
+545 LADRMGIDII
-554 LDQYAAMFGL
+554 DEYASMFGL
-564 GEKTGIEI
+564 GQKTGIEI
-572 SGEEAGRV
+572 TGEKTGRV

-601 AIGQGTTECTPVQL
+601 AIGQGTTECTPIQL

-627 HYPVH
+627 RYPVH

-648 YSAEPLDTINISEE
+648 YSAEPLDSINISEE
-662 NLETVKEGMGL
+662 NLETVKEGIGL

-686 LPVTVGAK
+686 LPVKVGAK

-720 EIAMAIVVERGG
+720 QIAISIVVERGG
-732 SGTELGAIAADIL
+732 SGTELGAIAADIV
-745 SAYFGGENTNETVTT
+745 SAYFGSENTNETVTT

>member
-1 MDGNQFALRLRLVAG
+1 MMDGTRFTLRLRFVAG
-16 TMALFILLFFSVLYN
+16 IMAGILLLFFGVLYN
-31 IQVVNGADYRRQAT
+31 LQIVNVDDYRRQAT
-45 ARIANEETVEA
+45 ARIANQETVEA
-56 SRGELTD
+56 ARGEITD
-63 RYGRVLVTNETIYEV
+63 RYGRVLVSNKTIYEV

-96 KLLDICREEE
+96 KLLEICREEG
-106 VSWTDNLP
+106 VVWTDTLP
-114 ISAEAPFVYT
+114 ISDTAPFVYT
-124 LESAGS
+124 MDQTD
-130 SNRSAFVRLMEAMGS
+130 SNTRKSFSKLMETMGTS
-145 KWTTAAA
+145 WKTAAA
-152 EAIQQVEAL
+152 DGLELAAAM
-161 DSDSGGTVDRTDAG
+161 DSDGAAAVTQTEGG
-175 DSLTQVLNEAV
+175 SLSEAV
-186 AQTWQQAQEN
+186 ARAAQHQWSQAQSD
-196 GLERETLSRAEGGQ
+196 GLRRETPGQ
-210 QQAAASGLSAQ
+210 APEQETAVSGVSAQ
-221 ALLNQMRT
+221 PLISKMRE
-229 YFEVDPSVSDEDAR
+229 YFEVDPAVSDEEGR

-261 SQYVFASDVDISFI
+261 SEYVFASDVDISFI

-283 AGVKIGTTTART
+283 AGVKIDTTTART
-295 YKTNYAAHLL
+295 YNTNYAAHLL

-311 YYDEWYTDDSYYRN
+311 YYDEWYADDSYYRN

-346 LRGESGVRTTETNA
+346 LRGEAGVRTTETNA

-377 QVPKPGNNVMLT
+377 QVPQPGNNVMLT

-395 EAVETSLA
+395 EAVETSLS

-410 DQVQGAAAVVLDMS
+410 DQVKGASAVVLDMS

-436 DLSIYSDSTAYSQVS
+436 DLSIYSDSAAYNQVS

-485 LTTPG
+485 YTTPG
-490 EEIYDNGRFDY
+490 EEILDTGRFQY

-531 GEALRDSCNIFFYT
+531 GEAIRDSCNIFFFT
-545 LGDRLGIDL
+545 LADRMGIDII
-554 LDQYAAMFGL
+554 DEYASMFGL
-564 GEKTGIEI
+564 GQKTGIEI
-572 SGEEAGRV
+572 TGEKTGRV

-601 AIGQGTTECTPVQL
+601 AIGQGTTECTPIQL

-627 HYPVH
+627 RYPVH

-648 YSAEPLDTINISEE
+648 YSAEPLDSINISEE
-662 NLETVKEGMGL
+662 NLETVKEGIGL

-686 LPVTVGAK
+686 LPVKVGAK

-720 EIAMAIVVERGG
+720 QIAISIVVERGG
-732 SGTELGAIAADIL
+732 SGTELGAIAADIV
-745 SAYFGGENTNETVTT
+745 SAYFGSENTNETVTT

>member
-1 MDGNQFALRLRLVAG
+1 MDGTRFTLRLRFVAG
-16 TMALFILLFFSVLYN
+16 IMAGILLLFFGVLYN
-31 IQVVNGADYRRQAT
+31 LQIVNVDDYRRQAT
-45 ARIANEETVEA
+45 ARIANQETVEA
-56 SRGELTD
+56 ARGEITD
-63 RYGRVLVTNETIYEV
+63 RYGRVLVSNKTIYEV

-96 KLLDICREEE
+96 KLLEICREEG
-106 VSWTDNLP
+106 VVWTDTLP
-114 ISAEAPFVYT
+114 ISDTAPFVYT
-124 LESAGS
+124 MDQTD
-130 SNRSAFVRLMEAMGS
+130 SNTRKSFSKLMETMGTS
-145 KWTTAAA
+145 WKTAAA
-152 EAIQQVEAL
+152 DGLELAAAM
-161 DSDSGGTVDRTDAG
+161 DSDGAAAVTQTEGG
-175 DSLTQVLNEAV
+175 SLSEAV
-186 AQTWQQAQEN
+186 ARAAQHQWSQAQSD
-196 GLERETLSRAEGGQ
+196 GLRRETPGQ
-210 QQAAASGLSAQ
+210 APEQETAVSGVSAQ
-221 ALLNQMRT
+221 PLISKMRE
-229 YFEVDPSVSDEDAR
+229 YFEVDPAVSDEEGR

-261 SQYVFASDVDISFI
+261 SEYVFASDVDISFI

-283 AGVKIGTTTART
+283 AGVKIDTTTART
-295 YKTNYAAHLL
+295 YNTNYAAHLL

-311 YYDEWYTDDSYYRN
+311 YYDEWYADDSYYRN

-346 LRGESGVRTTETNA
+346 LRGEAGVRTTETNA

-377 QVPKPGNNVMLT
+377 QVPQPGNNVMLT

-395 EAVETSLA
+395 EAVETSLS

-410 DQVQGAAAVVLDMS
+410 DQVKGASAVVLDMS

-436 DLSIYSDSTAYSQVS
+436 DLSIYSDSAAYNQVS

-485 LTTPG
+485 YTTPG
-490 EEIYDNGRFDY
+490 EEILDTGRFQY

-531 GEALRDSCNIFFYT
+531 GEAIRDSCNIFFFT
-545 LGDRLGIDL
+545 LADRMGIDII
-554 LDQYAAMFGL
+554 DEYASMFGL
-564 GEKTGIEI
+564 GQKTGIEI
-572 SGEEAGRV
+572 TGEKTGRV

-601 AIGQGTTECTPVQL
+601 AIGQGTTECTPIQL

-627 HYPVH
+627 RYPVH

-648 YSAEPLDTINISEE
+648 YSAEPLDSINISEE
-662 NLETVKEGMGL
+662 NLETVKEGIGL

-686 LPVTVGAK
+686 LPVKVGAK

-720 EIAMAIVVERGG
+720 EIAISIVVERGG
-732 SGTELGAIAADIL
+732 SGTELGAIAADIV
-745 SAYFGGENTNETVTT
+745 SAYFGSENTNETVTT
-760 ENTLLR
+760 ENTLLQ

>member
-1 MDGNQFALRLRLVAG
+1 MMDGTRFTLRLRFVAG
-16 TMALFILLFFSVLYN
+16 IMAGILLLFFGVLYN
-31 IQVVNGADYRRQAT
+31 LQIVNVDDYRRQAT
-45 ARIANEETVEA
+45 ARIANQETVEA
-56 SRGELTD
+56 ARGELTD
-63 RYGRVLVTNETIYEV
+63 RYGRVLVSNKTIYEV

-96 KLLDICREEE
+96 KLLEICREEG
-106 VSWTDNLP
+106 VVWTDTLP
-114 ISAEAPFVYT
+114 ISDTAPFVYT
-124 LESAGS
+124 MDQTD
-130 SNRSAFVRLMEAMGS
+130 SNTRKSFSKLMETMGTS
-145 KWTTAAA
+145 WKTAAA
-152 EAIQQVEAL
+152 DGLELAAAM
-161 DSDSGGTVDRTDAG
+161 DSDGAAAVTQTEGG
-175 DSLTQVLNEAV
+175 SLSEAV
-186 AQTWQQAQEN
+186 ARAAQHQWSQAQSD
-196 GLERETLSRAEGGQ
+196 GLRRETPGQ
-210 QQAAASGLSAQ
+210 APEQETAVSGVSAQ
-221 ALLNQMRT
+221 PLISKMQE
-229 YFEVDPSVSDEDAR
+229 YFEVDPAVSDEEGR

-261 SQYVFASDVDISFI
+261 SEYVFASDVDISFI

-283 AGVKIGTTTART
+283 AGVKIDTTTART
-295 YKTNYAAHLL
+295 YNTNYAAHLL

-311 YYDEWYTDDSYYRN
+311 YYDEWYADDSYYRN

-346 LRGESGVRTTETNA
+346 LRGEAGVRTTETNA

-377 QVPKPGNNVMLT
+377 QVPQPGNNVMLT

-395 EAVETSLA
+395 EAVETSLS

-410 DQVQGAAAVVLDMS
+410 DQVKGASAVVLDMS

-436 DLSIYSDSTAYSQVS
+436 DLSIYSDSAAYNQVS

-485 LTTPG
+485 YTTPG
-490 EEIYDNGRFDY
+490 EEILDTGRFQY

-531 GEALRDSCNIFFYT
+531 GEAIRDSCNIFFFT
-545 LGDRLGIDL
+545 LADRMGIDII
-554 LDQYAAMFGL
+554 DEYASMFGL
-564 GEKTGIEI
+564 GQKTGIEI
-572 SGEEAGRV
+572 TGEKTGRV

-601 AIGQGTTECTPVQL
+601 AIGQGTTECTPIQL

-627 HYPVH
+627 RYPVH

-648 YSAEPLDTINISEE
+648 YSAEPLDSINISEE
-662 NLETVKEGMGL
+662 NLETVKEGIGL

-686 LPVTVGAK
+686 LPVKVGAK

-720 EIAMAIVVERGG
+720 QIAISIVVERGG
-732 SGTELGAIAADIL
+732 SGTELGAIAADIV
-745 SAYFGGENTNETVTT
+745 SAYFGSENTNETVTT

>member
-1 MDGNQFALRLRLVAG
+1 MMDGTRFTLRLRFVAG
-16 TMALFILLFFSVLYN
+16 IMAGILLLFFGVLYN
-31 IQVVNGADYRRQAT
+31 LQIVNVDDYRRQAT
-45 ARIANEETVEA
+45 ARIANQETVEA
-56 SRGELTD
+56 ARGEITD
-63 RYGRVLVTNETIYEV
+63 RYGRVLVSNKTIYEV

-96 KLLDICREEE
+96 KLLEICREEG
-106 VSWTDNLP
+106 VVWTDTLP
-114 ISAEAPFVYT
+114 ISDTAPFVYT
-124 LESAGS
+124 MDQTD
-130 SNRSAFVRLMEAMGS
+130 SNTRKSFSKLMETMGTS
-145 KWTTAAA
+145 WKTAAA
-152 EAIQQVEAL
+152 DGLELAAAM
-161 DSDSGGTVDRTDAG
+161 DSDGAAAVTQTEGG
-175 DSLTQVLNEAV
+175 SLSEAV
-186 AQTWQQAQEN
+186 ARAAQHQWSQAQSD
-196 GLERETLSRAEGGQ
+196 GLRRETPGQ
-210 QQAAASGLSAQ
+210 APEQETAVSGVSAQ
-221 ALLNQMRT
+221 PLISKMRE
-229 YFEVDPSVSDEDAR
+229 YFEVDPAVSDEEGR

-261 SQYVFASDVDISFI
+261 SEYVFASDVDISFI

-283 AGVKIGTTTART
+283 AGVKIDTTTART
-295 YKTNYAAHLL
+295 YNTNYAAHLL

-311 YYDEWYTDDSYYRN
+311 YYDEWYADDSYYRN

-346 LRGESGVRTTETNA
+346 LRGEAGVRTTETNA

-377 QVPKPGNNVMLT
+377 QVPQPGNNVMLT

-395 EAVETSLA
+395 EAVETSLS

-410 DQVQGAAAVVLDMS
+410 DQVKGASAVVLDMS

-436 DLSIYSDSTAYSQVS
+436 DLSIYSDSAAYNQVS

-485 LTTPG
+485 YTTPG
-490 EEIYDNGRFDY
+490 EEILDTGRFQY

-531 GEALRDSCNIFFYT
+531 GEAIRDSCNIFFFT
-545 LGDRLGIDL
+545 LADRMGIDII
-554 LDQYAAMFGL
+554 DEYASMFGL
-564 GEKTGIEI
+564 GQKTGIEI
-572 SGEEAGRV
+572 NGEKTGRV

-601 AIGQGTTECTPVQL
+601 AIGQGTTECTPIQL

-627 HYPVH
+627 RYPVH

-648 YSAEPLDTINISEE
+648 YSAEPLDSINISEE
-662 NLETVKEGMGL
+662 NLETVKEGIGL

-686 LPVTVGAK
+686 LPVKVGAK

-720 EIAMAIVVERGG
+720 QIAISIVVERGG
-732 SGTELGAIAADIL
+732 SGTELGAIAADIV
-745 SAYFGGENTNETVTT
+745 SAYFGSENTNETVTT

>member
-1 MDGNQFALRLRLVAG
+1 MDGTRFTLRLRFVAG
-16 TMALFILLFFSVLYN
+16 IMAGILLLFFGVLYN
-31 IQVVNGADYRRQAT
+31 LQIVNVDDYRRQAT
-45 ARIANEETVEA
+45 ARIANQETVEA
-56 SRGELTD
+56 ARGEITD
-63 RYGRVLVTNETIYEV
+63 RYGRVLVSNKTIYEV

-96 KLLDICREEE
+96 KLLEICREEG
-106 VSWTDNLP
+106 VVWTDTLP
-114 ISAEAPFVYT
+114 ISDTAPFVYT
-124 LESAGS
+124 MDQTD
-130 SNRSAFVRLMEAMGS
+130 SNTRKSFSKLMETMGTS
-145 KWTTAAA
+145 WKTAAA
-152 EAIQQVEAL
+152 DGLELAAAM
-161 DSDSGGTVDRTDAG
+161 DSDGAAAVTQTEGG
-175 DSLTQVLNEAV
+175 SLSEAV
-186 AQTWQQAQEN
+186 ARAAQHQWSQAQSD
-196 GLERETLSRAEGGQ
+196 GLRRETPGQ
-210 QQAAASGLSAQ
+210 APEQETAVSGVSAQ
-221 ALLNQMRT
+221 PLISKMRE
-229 YFEVDPSVSDEDAR
+229 YFEVDPAVSDEEGR

-261 SQYVFASDVDISFI
+261 SEYVFASDVDISFI

-283 AGVKIGTTTART
+283 AGVKIDTTTART
-295 YKTNYAAHLL
+295 YNTNYAAHLL

-311 YYDEWYTDDSYYRN
+311 YYDEWYADDSYYRN

-346 LRGESGVRTTETNA
+346 LRGEAGVRTTETNA

-377 QVPKPGNNVMLT
+377 QVPQPGNNVMLT

-395 EAVETSLA
+395 EAVETSLS

-410 DQVQGAAAVVLDMS
+410 DQVKGASAVVLDMS

-436 DLSIYSDSTAYSQVS
+436 DLSIYSDSAAYNQVS

-485 LTTPG
+485 YTTPG
-490 EEIYDNGRFDY
+490 EEILDTGRFQY

-531 GEALRDSCNIFFYT
+531 GEAIRDSCNIFFFT
-545 LGDRLGIDL
+545 LADRMGIDII
-554 LDQYAAMFGL
+554 DEYASMFGL
-564 GEKTGIEI
+564 GQKTGIEI
-572 SGEEAGRV
+572 NGEKTGRV

-601 AIGQGTTECTPVQL
+601 AIGQGTTECTPIQL

-627 HYPVH
+627 RYPVH

-648 YSAEPLDTINISEE
+648 YSAEPLDSINISEE

-686 LPVTVGAK
+686 LPVKVGAK

-720 EIAMAIVVERGG
+720 QIAISIVVERGG
-732 SGTELGAIAADIL
+732 SGTELGAIAADIV
-745 SAYFGGENTNETVTT
+745 STYFGSENTNETVTT

>member
-1 MDGNQFALRLRLVAG
+1 MDGTRFTLRLRFVAG
-16 TMALFILLFFSVLYN
+16 IMAGILLLFFGVLYN
-31 IQVVNGADYRRQAT
+31 LQIVNVDDYRRQAT
-45 ARIANEETVEA
+45 ARIANQETVEA
-56 SRGELTD
+56 ARGEITD
-63 RYGRVLVTNETIYEV
+63 RYGRVLVSNKTIYEV

-96 KLLDICREEE
+96 KLLEICREEG
-106 VSWTDNLP
+106 VVWTDTLP
-114 ISAEAPFVYT
+114 ISDTAPFVYT
-124 LESAGS
+124 MDQTD
-130 SNRSAFVRLMEAMGS
+130 SNTRKSFSKLMETMGTS
-145 KWTTAAA
+145 WKTAAA
-152 EAIQQVEAL
+152 DGLELAAAM
-161 DSDSGGTVDRTDAG
+161 DSDGAAAVTQTEGG
-175 DSLTQVLNEAV
+175 SLSEAV
-186 AQTWQQAQEN
+186 ARAAQHQWSQAQSD
-196 GLERETLSRAEGGQ
+196 GLRRETPGQ
-210 QQAAASGLSAQ
+210 APEQETAVSGVSAQ
-221 ALLNQMRT
+221 PLISKMRE
-229 YFEVDPSVSDEDAR
+229 YFEVDPAVSDEEGR

-261 SQYVFASDVDISFI
+261 SEYVFASDVDISFI

-283 AGVKIGTTTART
+283 AGVKIDTTTART
-295 YKTNYAAHLL
+295 YNTNYAAHLL

-311 YYDEWYTDDSYYRN
+311 YYDEWYADDSYYRN

-346 LRGESGVRTTETNA
+346 LRGEAGVRTTETNA

-377 QVPKPGNNVMLT
+377 QVPQPGNNVMLT

-395 EAVETSLA
+395 EAVETSLS

-410 DQVQGAAAVVLDMS
+410 DQVKGASAVVLDMS

-436 DLSIYSDSTAYSQVS
+436 DLSIYSDSAAYNQVS

-485 LTTPG
+485 YTTPG
-490 EEIYDNGRFDY
+490 EEILDTGRFQY

-531 GEALRDSCNIFFYT
+531 GEAIRDSCNIFFFT
-545 LGDRLGIDL
+545 LADRMGIDII
-554 LDQYAAMFGL
+554 DEYASMFGL
-564 GEKTGIEI
+564 GQKTGIEI
-572 SGEEAGRV
+572 NGEKTGRV

-601 AIGQGTTECTPVQL
+601 AIGQGTTECTPIQL

-627 HYPVH
+627 RYPVH

-648 YSAEPLDTINISEE
+648 YSAEPLDSINISEE

-686 LPVTVGAK
+686 LPVKVGAK

-720 EIAMAIVVERGG
+720 EIAISIVVERGG
-732 SGTELGAIAADIL
+732 SGTELGAIAADIV
-745 SAYFGGENTNETVTT
+745 SAYFGSENTNETVTT

>member
-1 MDGNQFALRLRLVAG
+1 MMDGTRFTLRLRFVAG
-16 TMALFILLFFSVLYN
+16 IMAGILLLFFGVLYN
-31 IQVVNGADYRRQAT
+31 LQIVNVDDYRRQAT
-45 ARIANEETVEA
+45 ARIANQETVEA
-56 SRGELTD
+56 ARGEITD
-63 RYGRVLVTNETIYEV
+63 RYGRVLVSNKTIYEV

-96 KLLDICREEE
+96 KLLEICREEG
-106 VSWTDNLP
+106 VVWTDTLP
-114 ISAEAPFVYT
+114 ISDTAPFVYT
-124 LESAGS
+124 MDQTD
-130 SNRSAFVRLMEAMGS
+130 SNTRKSFSKLMETMGTS
-145 KWTTAAA
+145 WKTAAA
-152 EAIQQVEAL
+152 DGLELAAAM
-161 DSDSGGTVDRTDAG
+161 DSDGAAAVTQTEGG
-175 DSLTQVLNEAV
+175 SLSEAV
-186 AQTWQQAQEN
+186 ARAAQHQWSQAQSD
-196 GLERETLSRAEGGQ
+196 GLRRETPGQ
-210 QQAAASGLSAQ
+210 APEQETAVSGVSAQ
-221 ALLNQMRT
+221 PLISKMRE
-229 YFEVDPSVSDEDAR
+229 YFEVDPAVSDEEGR

-261 SQYVFASDVDISFI
+261 SEYVFASDVDISFI

-283 AGVKIGTTTART
+283 AGVKIDTTTART
-295 YKTNYAAHLL
+295 YNTNYAAHLL

-311 YYDEWYTDDSYYRN
+311 YYDEWYADDSYYRN

-346 LRGESGVRTTETNA
+346 LRGEAGVRTTETNA

-377 QVPKPGNNVMLT
+377 QVPQPGNNVMLT

-395 EAVETSLA
+395 EAVETSLS

-410 DQVQGAAAVVLDMS
+410 DQVKGASAVVLDMS

-436 DLSIYSDSTAYSQVS
+436 DLSIYSDSAAYNQVS

-485 LTTPG
+485 YTTPG
-490 EEIYDNGRFDY
+490 EEILDTGRFQY

-531 GEALRDSCNIFFYT
+531 GEAIRDSCNIFFFT
-545 LGDRLGIDL
+545 LADRMGIDII
-554 LDQYAAMFGL
+554 DEYASMFGL
-564 GEKTGIEI
+564 GQKTGIEI
-572 SGEEAGRV
+572 NGEKTGRV

-601 AIGQGTTECTPVQL
+601 AIGQGTTECTPIQL

-627 HYPVH
+627 RYPAH

-648 YSAEPLDTINISEE
+648 YSAEPLDSINISEE

-686 LPVTVGAK
+686 LPVKVGAK

-720 EIAMAIVVERGG
+720 QIAISIVVERGG
-732 SGTELGAIAADIL
+732 SGTELGAIAADIV
-745 SAYFGGENTNETVTT
+745 SAYFGSENTNETVTT

>member
-1 MDGNQFALRLRLVAG
+1 MMDGTRFTLRLRFVAG
-16 TMALFILLFFSVLYN
+16 IMAGILLLFFGVLYN
-31 IQVVNGADYRRQAT
+31 LQIVNVDDYRRQAT
-45 ARIANEETVEA
+45 ARIANQETVEA
-56 SRGELTD
+56 ARGEITD
-63 RYGRVLVTNETIYEV
+63 RYGRVLVSNKTIYEV

-96 KLLDICREEE
+96 KLLEICREEG
-106 VSWTDNLP
+106 VVWTDTLP
-114 ISAEAPFVYT
+114 ISDTAPFVYT
-124 LESAGS
+124 MDQTD
-130 SNRSAFVRLMEAMGS
+130 SNTRKSFSKLMETMGTS
-145 KWTTAAA
+145 WKTAAA
-152 EAIQQVEAL
+152 DGLELAAAM
-161 DSDSGGTVDRTDAG
+161 DSDGAAAVTQTEGG
-175 DSLTQVLNEAV
+175 SLSEAV
-186 AQTWQQAQEN
+186 ARAAQHQWSQAQSD
-196 GLERETLSRAEGGQ
+196 GLRRETPGQ
-210 QQAAASGLSAQ
+210 APEQETAVSGVSAQ
-221 ALLNQMRT
+221 PLISKMRE
-229 YFEVDPSVSDEDAR
+229 YFEVDPAVSDEEGR

-261 SQYVFASDVDISFI
+261 SEYVFASDVDISFI

-283 AGVKIGTTTART
+283 AGVKIDTTTART
-295 YKTNYAAHLL
+295 YNTNYAAHLL

-311 YYDEWYTDDSYYRN
+311 YYDEWYADDSYYRN

-346 LRGESGVRTTETNA
+346 LRGEAGVRTTETNA

-377 QVPKPGNNVMLT
+377 QVPQPGNNVMLT

-395 EAVETSLA
+395 EAVETSLS

-410 DQVQGAAAVVLDMS
+410 DQVKGASAVVLDMS

-436 DLSIYSDSTAYSQVS
+436 DLSIYSDSAAYNQVS

-485 LTTPG
+485 YTTPG
-490 EEIYDNGRFDY
+490 EEILDTGRFQY

-531 GEALRDSCNIFFYT
+531 GEAIRDSCNIFFFT
-545 LGDRLGIDL
+545 LADRMGIDII
-554 LDQYAAMFGL
+554 DEYASMFGL
-564 GEKTGIEI
+564 GQKTGIEI
-572 SGEEAGRV
+572 NGEKTGRV

-601 AIGQGTTECTPVQL
+601 AIGQGTTECTPIQL

-627 HYPVH
+627 RYPVH

-648 YSAEPLDTINISEE
+648 YSAEPLDSINISEE

-686 LPVTVGAK
+686 LPVKVGAK

-720 EIAMAIVVERGG
+720 QIAISIVVERGG
-732 SGTELGAIAADIL
+732 SGTELGAIAADIV
-745 SAYFGGENTNETVTT
+745 STYFGSENTNETVTT

>member
-1 MDGNQFALRLRLVAG
+1 MMDGTRFTLRLRFVAG
-16 TMALFILLFFSVLYN
+16 IMAGILLLFFGVLYN
-31 IQVVNGADYRRQAT
+31 LQIVNVDDYRRQAT
-45 ARIANEETVEA
+45 ARIANQETVEA
-56 SRGELTD
+56 ARGEITD
-63 RYGRVLVTNETIYEV
+63 RYGRVLVSNKTIYEV

-96 KLLDICREEE
+96 KLLEICREEG
-106 VSWTDNLP
+106 VVWTDTLP
-114 ISAEAPFVYT
+114 ISDTAPFVYT
-124 LESAGS
+124 MDQTD
-130 SNRSAFVRLMEAMGS
+130 SNTRKSFSKLMETMGTS
-145 KWTTAAA
+145 WKTAAA
-152 EAIQQVEAL
+152 DGLELAAAM
-161 DSDSGGTVDRTDAG
+161 DSDGAAAVTQTEGG
-175 DSLTQVLNEAV
+175 SLSEAV
-186 AQTWQQAQEN
+186 SRAAQHQWSQAQSD
-196 GLERETLSRAEGGQ
+196 GLRRETPGQ
-210 QQAAASGLSAQ
+210 APEQETAVSGVSAQ
-221 ALLNQMRT
+221 PLISKMRE
-229 YFEVDPSVSDEDAR
+229 YFEVDPAVSDEEGR

-261 SQYVFASDVDISFI
+261 SEYVFASDVDISFI

-283 AGVKIGTTTART
+283 AGVKIDTTTART
-295 YKTNYAAHLL
+295 YNTNYAAHLL

-311 YYDEWYTDDSYYRN
+311 YYDEWYADDSYYRN

-346 LRGESGVRTTETNA
+346 LRGEAGVRTTETNA

-377 QVPKPGNNVMLT
+377 QVPQPGNNVMLT

-395 EAVETSLA
+395 EAVETSLS

-410 DQVQGAAAVVLDMS
+410 DQVKGASAVVLDMS

-436 DLSIYSDSTAYSQVS
+436 DLSIYSDSAAYNQVS

-485 LTTPG
+485 YTTPG
-490 EEIYDNGRFDY
+490 EEILDTGRFQY

-531 GEALRDSCNIFFYT
+531 GEAIRDSCNIFFFT
-545 LGDRLGIDL
+545 LADRMGIDII
-554 LDQYAAMFGL
+554 DEYASMFGL
-564 GEKTGIEI
+564 GQKTGIEI
-572 SGEEAGRV
+572 NGEKTGRV

-601 AIGQGTTECTPVQL
+601 AIGQGTTECTPIQL

-627 HYPVH
+627 RYPAH

-648 YSAEPLDTINISEE
+648 YSAEPLDSINISEE

-686 LPVTVGAK
+686 LPVKVGAK

-720 EIAMAIVVERGG
+720 QIAISIVVERGG
-732 SGTELGAIAADIL
+732 SGTELGAIAADIV
-745 SAYFGGENTNETVTT
+745 SAYFGSENTNETVTT

>member
-1 MDGNQFALRLRLVAG
+1 MMDGTRFTLRLRFVAG
-16 TMALFILLFFSVLYN
+16 IMAGILLLFFGVLYN
-31 IQVVNGADYRRQAT
+31 LQIVNVDDYRRQAT
-45 ARIANEETVEA
+45 ARIANQETVEA
-56 SRGELTD
+56 ARGEITD
-63 RYGRVLVTNETIYEV
+63 RYGRVLVSNKTIYEV

-96 KLLDICREEE
+96 KLLEICREEG
-106 VSWTDNLP
+106 VVWTDTLP
-114 ISAEAPFVYT
+114 ISDTAPFVYT
-124 LESAGS
+124 MDQTD
-130 SNRSAFVRLMEAMGS
+130 SNTRKSFSKLMETMGTS
-145 KWTTAAA
+145 WKTAAA
-152 EAIQQVEAL
+152 DGLELAAAM
-161 DSDSGGTVDRTDAG
+161 DSDGAAAVTQTEGG
-175 DSLTQVLNEAV
+175 SLSEAV
-186 AQTWQQAQEN
+186 ARAAQHQWSQAQSD
-196 GLERETLSRAEGGQ
+196 GLRRETPGQ
-210 QQAAASGLSAQ
+210 APEQETAVSGVSAQ
-221 ALLNQMRT
+221 PLISKMRE
-229 YFEVDPSVSDEDAR
+229 YFEVDPAVSDEEGR

-261 SQYVFASDVDISFI
+261 SEYVFASDVDISFI

-283 AGVKIGTTTART
+283 AGVKIDTTTART
-295 YKTNYAAHLL
+295 YNTNYAAHLL

-311 YYDEWYTDDSYYRN
+311 YYDEWYADDSYYRN

-346 LRGESGVRTTETNA
+346 LRGEAGVRTTETNA

-377 QVPKPGNNVMLT
+377 QVPQPGNNVMLT

-395 EAVETSLA
+395 EAVETSLS

-410 DQVQGAAAVVLDMS
+410 DQVKGASAVVLDMS

-436 DLSIYSDSTAYSQVS
+436 DLSIYSDSAAYNQVS

-485 LTTPG
+485 YTTPG
-490 EEIYDNGRFDY
+490 EEILDTGRFQY

-531 GEALRDSCNIFFYT
+531 GEAIRDSCNIFFFT
-545 LGDRLGIDL
+545 LADRMGIDII
-554 LDQYAAMFGL
+554 DEYASMFGL
-564 GEKTGIEI
+564 GQKTGIEI
-572 SGEEAGRV
+572 TGEKTGRV

-601 AIGQGTTECTPVQL
+601 AIGQGTTECTPIQL

-627 HYPVH
+627 RYPVH

-648 YSAEPLDTINISEE
+648 YSAEPLDSINISEE
-662 NLETVKEGMGL
+662 NLETVKEGIGL

-686 LPVTVGAK
+686 LPVKVGAK

-720 EIAMAIVVERGG
+720 QIAISIVVERGG
-732 SGTELGAIAADIL
+732 SGTELGAIAADIV
-745 SAYFGGENTNETVTT
+745 SAYFGSENTNETVTT
-760 ENTLLR
+760 ENTLLQ

>member
-1 MDGNQFALRLRLVAG
+1 MMDGTRFTLRLRFVAG
-16 TMALFILLFFSVLYN
+16 IMAGILLLFFGVLYN
-31 IQVVNGADYRRQAT
+31 LQIVNVDDYRRQAT
-45 ARIANEETVEA
+45 ARIANQETVEA
-56 SRGELTD
+56 ARGELTD
-63 RYGRVLVTNETIYEV
+63 RYGRVLVSNKTIYEV

-96 KLLDICREEE
+96 KLLEICREEG
-106 VSWTDNLP
+106 VVWTDTLP
-114 ISAEAPFVYT
+114 ISDTAPFVYT
-124 LESAGS
+124 MDQTD
-130 SNRSAFVRLMEAMGS
+130 SNTRKSFSKLMETMGTS
-145 KWTTAAA
+145 WKTAAA
-152 EAIQQVEAL
+152 DGLELAAAM
-161 DSDSGGTVDRTDAG
+161 DSDGAAAVTQTEGG
-175 DSLTQVLNEAV
+175 SLSEAV
-186 AQTWQQAQEN
+186 ARAAQHQWSQAQSD
-196 GLERETLSRAEGGQ
+196 GLRRETPGQ
-210 QQAAASGLSAQ
+210 APEQETAVSGVSAQ
-221 ALLNQMRT
+221 PLISKMQE
-229 YFEVDPSVSDEDAR
+229 YFEVDPAVSDEEGR

-261 SQYVFASDVDISFI
+261 SEYVFASDVDISFI

-283 AGVKIGTTTART
+283 AGVKIDTTTART
-295 YKTNYAAHLL
+295 YNTNYAAHLL

-311 YYDEWYTDDSYYRN
+311 YYDEWYADDSYYRN

-346 LRGESGVRTTETNA
+346 LRGEAGVRTTETNA

-377 QVPKPGNNVMLT
+377 QVPQPGNNVMLT

-395 EAVETSLA
+395 EAVETSLS

-410 DQVQGAAAVVLDMS
+410 DQVKGASAVVLDMS

-436 DLSIYSDSTAYSQVS
+436 DLSIYSDSAAYNQVS

-485 LTTPG
+485 YTTPG
-490 EEIYDNGRFDY
+490 EEILDTGRFQY

-531 GEALRDSCNIFFYT
+531 GEAIRDSCNIFFFT
-545 LGDRLGIDL
+545 LADRMGIDII
-554 LDQYAAMFGL
+554 DEYASMFGL
-564 GEKTGIEI
+564 GQKTGIEI
-572 SGEEAGRV
+572 TGEKTGRV

-601 AIGQGTTECTPVQL
+601 AIGQGTTECTPIQL

-627 HYPVH
+627 RYPVH

-648 YSAEPLDTINISEE
+648 YSAEPLDSINISEE
-662 NLETVKEGMGL
+662 NLETVKEGIGL

-686 LPVTVGAK
+686 LPVKVGAK

-720 EIAMAIVVERGG
+720 QIAISIVVERGG
-732 SGTELGAIAADIL
+732 SGTELGAIAADIV
-745 SAYFGGENTNETVTT
+745 SAYFGSENTNETVTT
-760 ENTLLR
+760 ENTLLQ

>member
-1 MDGNQFALRLRLVAG
+1 MMDGTRFTLRLRFVAG
-16 TMALFILLFFSVLYN
+16 IMAGILLLFFGVLYN
-31 IQVVNGADYRRQAT
+31 LQIVNVDDYRRQAT
-45 ARIANEETVEA
+45 ARIANQETVEA
-56 SRGELTD
+56 ARGEITD
-63 RYGRVLVTNETIYEV
+63 RYGRVLVSNKTIYEV

-96 KLLDICREEE
+96 KLLEICREEG
-106 VSWTDNLP
+106 VVWTDTLP
-114 ISAEAPFVYT
+114 ISDTAPFVYT
-124 LESAGS
+124 MDQTD
-130 SNRSAFVRLMEAMGS
+130 SNTRKSFSKLMETMGTS
-145 KWTTAAA
+145 WKTAAA
-152 EAIQQVEAL
+152 DGLELAAAM
-161 DSDSGGTVDRTDAG
+161 DSDGAAAVTQTEGG
-175 DSLTQVLNEAV
+175 SLSEAV
-186 AQTWQQAQEN
+186 SRAAQHQWSQAQSD
-196 GLERETLSRAEGGQ
+196 GLRRETPGQ
-210 QQAAASGLSAQ
+210 APEQETAVSGVSAQ
-221 ALLNQMRT
+221 PLISKMRE
-229 YFEVDPSVSDEDAR
+229 YFEVDPAVSDEEGR

-261 SQYVFASDVDISFI
+261 SEYVFASDVDISFI

-283 AGVKIGTTTART
+283 AGVKIDTTTART
-295 YKTNYAAHLL
+295 YNTNYAAHLL

-311 YYDEWYTDDSYYRN
+311 YYDEWYADDSYYRN

-346 LRGESGVRTTETNA
+346 LRGEAGVRTTETNA

-377 QVPKPGNNVMLT
+377 QVPQPGNNVMLT

-395 EAVETSLA
+395 EAVETSLS

-410 DQVQGAAAVVLDMS
+410 DQVKGASAVVLDMS

-436 DLSIYSDSTAYSQVS
+436 DLSIYSDSAAYNQVS

-485 LTTPG
+485 YTTPG
-490 EEIYDNGRFDY
+490 EEILDTGRFQY

-531 GEALRDSCNIFFYT
+531 GEAIRDSCNIFFFT
-545 LGDRLGIDL
+545 LADRMGIDII
-554 LDQYAAMFGL
+554 DEYASMFGL
-564 GEKTGIEI
+564 GQKTGIEI
-572 SGEEAGRV
+572 NGEKTGRV

-601 AIGQGTTECTPVQL
+601 AIGQGTTECTPIQL

-627 HYPVH
+627 RYPAH

-648 YSAEPLDTINISEE
+648 YSAEPLDSINISEE
-662 NLETVKEGMGL
+662 NLETVKEGIGL

-686 LPVTVGAK
+686 LPVKVGAK

-720 EIAMAIVVERGG
+720 EIAISIVVERGG
-732 SGTELGAIAADIL
+732 SGTELGAIAADIV
-745 SAYFGGENTNETVTT
+745 SAYFGSENTNETVTT

>member
-1 MDGNQFALRLRLVAG
+1 MMDGTRFTLRLRFVAG
-16 TMALFILLFFSVLYN
+16 IMAGILLLFFGVLYN
-31 IQVVNGADYRRQAT
+31 LQIVNVDDYRRQAT
-45 ARIANEETVEA
+45 ARIANQETVEA
-56 SRGELTD
+56 ARGEITD
-63 RYGRVLVTNETIYEV
+63 RYGRVLVSNKTIYEV

-96 KLLDICREEE
+96 KLLEICREEG
-106 VSWTDNLP
+106 VVWTDTLP
-114 ISAEAPFVYT
+114 ISDTAPFVYT
-124 LESAGS
+124 MDQTD
-130 SNRSAFVRLMEAMGS
+130 SNTRKSFSKLMETMGTS
-145 KWTTAAA
+145 WKTAAA
-152 EAIQQVEAL
+152 DGLELAAAM
-161 DSDSGGTVDRTDAG
+161 DSDGAAAVTQTEGG
-175 DSLTQVLNEAV
+175 SLSEAV
-186 AQTWQQAQEN
+186 ARAAQHQWSQAQSD
-196 GLERETLSRAEGGQ
+196 GLRRETPGQ
-210 QQAAASGLSAQ
+210 APEQETAVSGVSAQ
-221 ALLNQMRT
+221 PLISKMRE
-229 YFEVDPSVSDEDAR
+229 YFEVDPAVSDEEGR

-261 SQYVFASDVDISFI
+261 SEYVFASDVDISFI

-283 AGVKIGTTTART
+283 AGVKIDTTTART
-295 YKTNYAAHLL
+295 YNTNYAAHLL

-311 YYDEWYTDDSYYRN
+311 YYDEWYADDSYYRN

-346 LRGESGVRTTETNA
+346 LRGEAGVRTTETNA

-377 QVPKPGNNVMLT
+377 QVPQPGNNVMLT

-395 EAVETSLA
+395 EAVETSLS

-410 DQVQGAAAVVLDMS
+410 DQVKGASAVVLDMT

-436 DLSIYSDSTAYSQVS
+436 DLSIYSDSAAYNQVS

-485 LTTPG
+485 YTTPG
-490 EEIYDNGRFDY
+490 EEILDTGRFQY

-531 GEALRDSCNIFFYT
+531 GEAIRDSCNIFFFT
-545 LGDRLGIDL
+545 LADRMGIDII
-554 LDQYAAMFGL
+554 DEYASMFGL
-564 GEKTGIEI
+564 GQKTGIEI
-572 SGEEAGRV
+572 NGEKTGRV

-601 AIGQGTTECTPVQL
+601 AIGQGTTECTPIQL

-627 HYPVH
+627 RYPVH

-648 YSAEPLDTINISEE
+648 YSAEPLDSINISEE
-662 NLETVKEGMGL
+662 NLETVKEGIGL

-686 LPVTVGAK
+686 LPVKVGAK

-720 EIAMAIVVERGG
+720 EIAISIVVERGG
-732 SGTELGAIAADIL
+732 SGTELGAIAADIV
-745 SAYFGGENTNETVTT
+745 SAYFGSENTNETVTT

>member
-1 MDGNQFALRLRLVAG
+1 MMDGTRFTLRLRFVAG
-16 TMALFILLFFSVLYN
+16 IMAGILLLFFGVLYN
-31 IQVVNGADYRRQAT
+31 LQIVNVDDYRRQAT
-45 ARIANEETVEA
+45 ARIANQETVEA
-56 SRGELTD
+56 ARGELTD
-63 RYGRVLVTNETIYEV
+63 RYGRVLVSNKTIYEV

-96 KLLDICREEE
+96 KLLEICREEG
-106 VSWTDNLP
+106 VVWTDTLP
-114 ISAEAPFVYT
+114 ISDTAPFVYT
-124 LESAGS
+124 MDQTD
-130 SNRSAFVRLMEAMGS
+130 SNTRKSFSKLMETMGTS
-145 KWTTAAA
+145 WKTAAA
-152 EAIQQVEAL
+152 DGLELAAAM
-161 DSDSGGTVDRTDAG
+161 DSDGAAAVTQTEGG
-175 DSLTQVLNEAV
+175 SLSEAV
-186 AQTWQQAQEN
+186 ARAAQHQWSQAQSD
-196 GLERETLSRAEGGQ
+196 GLRRETPGQ
-210 QQAAASGLSAQ
+210 APEQETAVSGVSAQ
-221 ALLNQMRT
+221 PLISKMQE
-229 YFEVDPSVSDEDAR
+229 YFEVDPAVSDEEGR

-261 SQYVFASDVDISFI
+261 SEYVFASDVDISFI

-283 AGVKIGTTTART
+283 AGVKIDTTTART
-295 YKTNYAAHLL
+295 YNTNYAAHLL

-311 YYDEWYTDDSYYRN
+311 YYDEWYADDSYYRN

-346 LRGESGVRTTETNA
+346 LRGEAGVRTTETNA

-377 QVPKPGNNVMLT
+377 QVPQPGNNVMLT

-395 EAVETSLA
+395 EAVETSLS

-410 DQVQGAAAVVLDMS
+410 DQVKGASAVVLDMS

-436 DLSIYSDSTAYSQVS
+436 DLSIYSDSAAYNQVS

-485 LTTPG
+485 YTTPG
-490 EEIYDNGRFDY
+490 EEILDTGRFQY

-531 GEALRDSCNIFFYT
+531 GEAIRDSCNIFFFT
-545 LGDRLGIDL
+545 LADRMGIDII
-554 LDQYAAMFGL
+554 DEYASMFGL
-564 GEKTGIEI
+564 GQKTGIEI
-572 SGEEAGRV
+572 TGEKTGRV

-601 AIGQGTTECTPVQL
+601 AIGQGTTECTPIQL

-627 HYPVH
+627 RYPVH

-648 YSAEPLDTINISEE
+648 YSAEPLDSINISEE

-686 LPVTVGAK
+686 LPVKVGAK

-720 EIAMAIVVERGG
+720 EIAISIVVERGG
-732 SGTELGAIAADIL
+732 SGTELGAIAADIV
-745 SAYFGGENTNETVTT
+745 SAYFGSENTNETVTT

>member
-1 MDGNQFALRLRLVAG
+1 MDGTRFTLRLRFVAG
-16 TMALFILLFFSVLYN
+16 IMAGILLLFFGVLYN
-31 IQVVNGADYRRQAT
+31 LQIVNVDDYRRQAT
-45 ARIANEETVEA
+45 ARIANQETVEA
-56 SRGELTD
+56 ARGELTD
-63 RYGRVLVTNETIYEV
+63 RYGRVLVSNKTIYEV

-96 KLLDICREEE
+96 KLLEICREEG
-106 VSWTDNLP
+106 VVWTDTLP
-114 ISAEAPFVYT
+114 ISDTAPFVYT
-124 LESAGS
+124 MDQTD
-130 SNRSAFVRLMEAMGS
+130 SNTRKSFSKLMETMGTS
-145 KWTTAAA
+145 WKTAAA
-152 EAIQQVEAL
+152 DGLELAAAM
-161 DSDSGGTVDRTDAG
+161 DSDGAAAVTQTEGG
-175 DSLTQVLNEAV
+175 SLSEAV
-186 AQTWQQAQEN
+186 ARAAQHQWSQAQSD
-196 GLERETLSRAEGGQ
+196 GLRRETPGQ
-210 QQAAASGLSAQ
+210 APEQETAVSGVSAQ
-221 ALLNQMRT
+221 PLISKMRE
-229 YFEVDPSVSDEDAR
+229 YFEVDPAVSDEEGR

-261 SQYVFASDVDISFI
+261 SEYVFASDVDISFI

-283 AGVKIGTTTART
+283 AGVKIDTTTART
-295 YKTNYAAHLL
+295 YNTNYAAHLL

-311 YYDEWYTDDSYYRN
+311 YYDEWYADDSYYRN

-346 LRGESGVRTTETNA
+346 LRGEAGVRTTETNA

-377 QVPKPGNNVMLT
+377 QVPQPGNNVMLT

-395 EAVETSLA
+395 EAVETSLS

-410 DQVQGAAAVVLDMS
+410 DQVKGASAVVLDMS

-436 DLSIYSDSTAYSQVS
+436 DLSIYSDSAAYNQVS

-485 LTTPG
+485 YTTPG
-490 EEIYDNGRFDY
+490 EEILDTGRFQY

-531 GEALRDSCNIFFYT
+531 GDAIRDSCNIFFFT
-545 LGDRLGIDL
+545 LADRMGIDII
-554 LDQYAAMFGL
+554 DEYASMFGL
-564 GEKTGIEI
+564 GQKTGIEI
-572 SGEEAGRV
+572 TGEKTGRV

-601 AIGQGTTECTPVQL
+601 AIGQGTTECTPIQL

-627 HYPVH
+627 RYPVH

-648 YSAEPLDTINISEE
+648 YSAEPLDSINISEE
-662 NLETVKEGMGL
+662 NLETVKEGIGL

-686 LPVTVGAK
+686 LPVKVGAK

-720 EIAMAIVVERGG
+720 EIAISIVVERGG
-732 SGTELGAIAADIL
+732 SGTELGAIAADIV
-745 SAYFGGENTNETVTT
+745 SAYFGSENTNETVTT

>member
-1 MDGNQFALRLRLVAG
+1 MMDGTRFTLRLRFVAG
-16 TMALFILLFFSVLYN
+16 IMAGILLLFFGVLYN
-31 IQVVNGADYRRQAT
+31 LQIVNVDDYRRQAT
-45 ARIANEETVEA
+45 ARIANQETVEA
-56 SRGELTD
+56 ARGEITD
-63 RYGRVLVTNETIYEV
+63 RYGRVLVSNKTIYEV

-96 KLLDICREEE
+96 KLLEICREEG
-106 VSWTDNLP
+106 VVWTDTLP
-114 ISAEAPFVYT
+114 ISDTAPFVYT
-124 LESAGS
+124 MDQTD
-130 SNRSAFVRLMEAMGS
+130 SNTRKSFSKLMETMGTS
-145 KWTTAAA
+145 WKTAAA
-152 EAIQQVEAL
+152 DGLELAAAM
-161 DSDSGGTVDRTDAG
+161 DSNGAAAVTQTEGG
-175 DSLTQVLNEAV
+175 SLSEAV
-186 AQTWQQAQEN
+186 ARAAQHQWSQAQSD
-196 GLERETLSRAEGGQ
+196 GLRRETPGQ
-210 QQAAASGLSAQ
+210 APEQETAVSGVSAQ
-221 ALLNQMRT
+221 PLISKMRE
-229 YFEVDPSVSDEDAR
+229 YFEVDPAVSDEEGR

-261 SQYVFASDVDISFI
+261 SEYVFASDVDISFI

-283 AGVKIGTTTART
+283 AGVKIDTTTART
-295 YKTNYAAHLL
+295 YNTNYAAHLL

-311 YYDEWYTDDSYYRN
+311 YYDEWYADDSYYRN

-346 LRGESGVRTTETNA
+346 LRGEAGVRTTETNA

-377 QVPKPGNNVMLT
+377 QVPQPGNNVMLT

-395 EAVETSLA
+395 EAVETSLS

-410 DQVQGAAAVVLDMS
+410 DQVKGASAVVLDMS

-436 DLSIYSDSTAYSQVS
+436 DLSIYSDSAAYNQVS

-485 LTTPG
+485 YTTPG
-490 EEIYDNGRFDY
+490 EEILDTGRFQY

-531 GEALRDSCNIFFYT
+531 GEAIRDSCNIFFFT
-545 LGDRLGIDL
+545 LADRMGIDII
-554 LDQYAAMFGL
+554 DEYASMFGL
-564 GEKTGIEI
+564 GQKTGIEI
-572 SGEEAGRV
+572 NGEKTGRV

-601 AIGQGTTECTPVQL
+601 AIGQGTTECTPIQL

-627 HYPVH
+627 RYPVH

-648 YSAEPLDTINISEE
+648 YSAEPLDSINISEE

-686 LPVTVGAK
+686 LPVKVGAK

-720 EIAMAIVVERGG
+720 QIAISIVVERGG
-732 SGTELGAIAADIL
+732 SGTELGAIAADIV
-745 SAYFGGENTNETVTT
+745 SAYFGSENTNETVTT

>member
-1 MDGNQFALRLRLVAG
+1 MMDGTRFTLRLRFVAG
-16 TMALFILLFFSVLYN
+16 IMAGILLLFFGVLYN
-31 IQVVNGADYRRQAT
+31 LQIVNVDDYRRQAT
-45 ARIANEETVEA
+45 ARIANQETVEA
-56 SRGELTD
+56 ARGEITD
-63 RYGRVLVTNETIYEV
+63 RYGRVLVSNKTIYEV

-96 KLLDICREEE
+96 KLLEICREEG
-106 VSWTDNLP
+106 VVWTDTLP
-114 ISAEAPFVYT
+114 ISDTAPFVYT
-124 LESAGS
+124 MDQTD
-130 SNRSAFVRLMEAMGS
+130 SNTRKSFSKLMETMGTS
-145 KWTTAAA
+145 WKTAAA
-152 EAIQQVEAL
+152 DGLELAAAM
-161 DSDSGGTVDRTDAG
+161 DSDGAAAVTQTEGG
-175 DSLTQVLNEAV
+175 SLSEAV
-186 AQTWQQAQEN
+186 ARAAQHQWSQAQSD
-196 GLERETLSRAEGGQ
+196 GLRRETPGQ
-210 QQAAASGLSAQ
+210 APEQETAVSGVSAQ
-221 ALLNQMRT
+221 PLISKMRE
-229 YFEVDPSVSDEDAR
+229 YFEVDPAVSDEEGR

-261 SQYVFASDVDISFI
+261 SEYVFASDVDISFI

-283 AGVKIGTTTART
+283 AGVKIDTTTART
-295 YKTNYAAHLL
+295 YNTNYAAHLL

-311 YYDEWYTDDSYYRN
+311 YYDEWYADDSYYRN

-377 QVPKPGNNVMLT
+377 QVPQPGNNVMLT

-395 EAVETSLA
+395 EAVETSLS

-410 DQVQGAAAVVLDMS
+410 DQVKGASAVVLDMS

-436 DLSIYSDSTAYSQVS
+436 DLSIYSDSAAYNQVS

-485 LTTPG
+485 YTTPG
-490 EEIYDNGRFDY
+490 EEILDTGRFQY

-531 GEALRDSCNIFFYT
+531 GEAIRDSCNIFFFT
-545 LGDRLGIDL
+545 LADRMGIDII
-554 LDQYAAMFGL
+554 DEYASMFGL
-564 GEKTGIEI
+564 GQKTGIEI
-572 SGEEAGRV
+572 NGEKTGRV

-601 AIGQGTTECTPVQL
+601 AIGQGTTECTPIQL

-627 HYPVH
+627 RYPVH

-648 YSAEPLDTINISEE
+648 YSAEPLDSINISEE

-686 LPVTVGAK
+686 LPVKVGAK

-720 EIAMAIVVERGG
+720 EIAISIVVERGG
-732 SGTELGAIAADIL
+732 SGTELGAIAADIV
-745 SAYFGGENTNETVTT
+745 SAYFGSENTNETVTT

>member
-1 MDGNQFALRLRLVAG
+1 MDGTRFTLRLRFVAG
-16 TMALFILLFFSVLYN
+16 IMAGILLLFFGVLYN
-31 IQVVNGADYRRQAT
+31 LQIVNVDDYRRQAT
-45 ARIANEETVEA
+45 ARIANQETVEA
-56 SRGELTD
+56 ARGEITD
-63 RYGRVLVTNETIYEV
+63 RYGRVLVSNKTIYEV

-96 KLLDICREEE
+96 KLLEICREEG
-106 VSWTDNLP
+106 VVWTDTLP
-114 ISAEAPFVYT
+114 ISDTAPFVYT
-124 LESAGS
+124 MDQTD
-130 SNRSAFVRLMEAMGS
+130 SNTRKSFSKLMETMGTS
-145 KWTTAAA
+145 WKTAAA
-152 EAIQQVEAL
+152 DGLELAAAM
-161 DSDSGGTVDRTDAG
+161 DSDGAAAVTQTEGG
-175 DSLTQVLNEAV
+175 SLSEAV
-186 AQTWQQAQEN
+186 ARAAQHQWSQAQSD
-196 GLERETLSRAEGGQ
+196 GLRRETPGQ
-210 QQAAASGLSAQ
+210 APEQETAVSGVSAQ
-221 ALLNQMRT
+221 PLISKMRE
-229 YFEVDPSVSDEDAR
+229 YFEVDPAVSDEEGR

-261 SQYVFASDVDISFI
+261 SEYVFASDVDISFI

-283 AGVKIGTTTART
+283 AGVKIDTTTART
-295 YKTNYAAHLL
+295 YNTNYAAHLL

-311 YYDEWYTDDSYYRN
+311 YYDEWYADDSYYRN

-346 LRGESGVRTTETNA
+346 LRGEAGVRTTETNA

-377 QVPKPGNNVMLT
+377 QVPQPGNNVMLT

-395 EAVETSLA
+395 EAVETSLS

-410 DQVQGAAAVVLDMS
+410 DQVKGASAVVLDMS

-436 DLSIYSDSTAYSQVS
+436 DLSIYSDSAAYNQVS

-485 LTTPG
+485 YTTPG
-490 EEIYDNGRFDY
+490 EEILDTGRFQY

-531 GEALRDSCNIFFYT
+531 GEAIRDSCNIFFFT
-545 LGDRLGIDL
+545 LADRMGIDII
-554 LDQYAAMFGL
+554 DEYASMFGL
-564 GEKTGIEI
+564 GQKTGIEI
-572 SGEEAGRV
+572 NGEKTGRV

-601 AIGQGTTECTPVQL
+601 AIGQGTTECTPIQL

-627 HYPVH
+627 RYPVH

-648 YSAEPLDTINISEE
+648 YSAEPLDSINISEE
-662 NLETVKEGMGL
+662 NLETVKEGIGL

-686 LPVTVGAK
+686 LPVKVGAK

-720 EIAMAIVVERGG
+720 QIAISIVVERGG
-732 SGTELGAIAADIL
+732 SGTELGAIAADIV
-745 SAYFGGENTNETVTT
+745 SAYFGSENTNETVTT

>member
-1 MDGNQFALRLRLVAG
+1 MMDGTRFTLRLRFVAG
-16 TMALFILLFFSVLYN
+16 IMAGILLLFFGVLYN
-31 IQVVNGADYRRQAT
+31 LQIVNVDDYRRQAT
-45 ARIANEETVEA
+45 ARIANQETVEA
-56 SRGELTD
+56 ARGEITD
-63 RYGRVLVTNETIYEV
+63 RYGRVLVSNKTIYEV

-96 KLLDICREEE
+96 KLLEICREEG
-106 VSWTDNLP
+106 VVWTDTLP
-114 ISAEAPFVYT
+114 ISDTAPFVYT
-124 LESAGS
+124 MDQTD
-130 SNRSAFVRLMEAMGS
+130 SNTRKSFSKLMETMGTS
-145 KWTTAAA
+145 WKTAAA
-152 EAIQQVEAL
+152 DGLELAAAM
-161 DSDSGGTVDRTDAG
+161 DSDGAAAVTQTEGG
-175 DSLTQVLNEAV
+175 SLSEAV
-186 AQTWQQAQEN
+186 ARAAQHQWSQAQSD
-196 GLERETLSRAEGGQ
+196 GLRRETPGQ
-210 QQAAASGLSAQ
+210 APEQETAVSGVSAQ
-221 ALLNQMRT
+221 PLISKMRE
-229 YFEVDPSVSDEDAR
+229 YFEVDPAVSDEEGR

-261 SQYVFASDVDISFI
+261 SEYVFASDVDISFI

-283 AGVKIGTTTART
+283 AGVKIDTTTART
-295 YKTNYAAHLL
+295 YNTNYAAHLL

-311 YYDEWYTDDSYYRN
+311 YYDEWYADDSYYRN

-346 LRGESGVRTTETNA
+346 LRGEAGVRTTETNA

-377 QVPKPGNNVMLT
+377 QVPQPGNNVMLT

-395 EAVETSLA
+395 EAVETSLS

-410 DQVQGAAAVVLDMS
+410 DQVKGASAVVLDMS

-436 DLSIYSDSTAYSQVS
+436 DLSIYSDSAAYNQVS

-485 LTTPG
+485 YTTPG
-490 EEIYDNGRFDY
+490 EEILDTGRFQY

-531 GEALRDSCNIFFYT
+531 GEAIRDSCNIFFFT
-545 LGDRLGIDL
+545 LADRMGIDII
-554 LDQYAAMFGL
+554 DEYASMFGL
-564 GEKTGIEI
+564 GQKTGIEI
-572 SGEEAGRV
+572 NGEKTGRV

-601 AIGQGTTECTPVQL
+601 AIGQGTTECTPIQL

-627 HYPVH
+627 RYPVH

-648 YSAEPLDTINISEE
+648 YSAEPLDSINISEE
-662 NLETVKEGMGL
+662 NLETVKEGIGL

-686 LPVTVGAK
+686 LPVKVGAK

-720 EIAMAIVVERGG
+720 EIAISIVVERGG
-732 SGTELGAIAADIL
+732 SGTELGAIAADIV
-745 SAYFGGENTNETVTT
+745 SAYFGSENTNETVTT